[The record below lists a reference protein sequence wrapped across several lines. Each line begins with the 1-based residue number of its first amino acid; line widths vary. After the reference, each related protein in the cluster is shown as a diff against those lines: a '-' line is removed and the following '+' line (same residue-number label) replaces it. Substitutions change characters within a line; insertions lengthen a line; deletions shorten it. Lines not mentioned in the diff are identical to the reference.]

1 MVTSIYRK
9 NGDQYMKLDALPGAK
24 KYTKAHQRKKRWYR
38 VVTCLAAVVV
48 FCTTYAL
55 ILPAITLEKKCE
67 IPEHTHTEACYTKV
81 ATQEKRNLAC
91 GVDADTVI
99 HHHDSSCYDEN
110 GNLWCLLPEVSA
122 HVHGEDCYTVSTIEP
137 PHVHTAECYARE
149 RGELICTES
158 TEPVHLHTEVC
169 YSESRNL
176 TCGQEES
183 SGHSH
188 GEGCYDESGELICT
202 LEESA
207 GHCHDDACY
216 TITRETSCGMAEEP
230 AHQHSD
236 ECYQWTETLICGLSD
251 QPVEMESPE
260 PVLTCGR
267 EEILL
272 HEHTADCYNEN
283 GALTCGKIQVL
294 EHQHTDAC
302 FETVEEPVDTEA
314 LTCTLPEDE
323 NHTHGPLCHGTWE
336 LTCGMEEHV
345 HGENCVVDADAF
357 CDKGAHTHDE
367 TCLDENGNQVC
378 GLEEHTHTLSCYSD
392 PEADVE
398 TREQWE
404 QTFAEVTLT
413 GDWRQDVIA
422 IAATQ
427 LGYEES
433 IQNYIVTEDGEVK
446 GITRYGQW
454 YGDPYGD
461 WSGMFASFCLNY
473 AQIPAS
479 AVPRGEYCQDW
490 ISALSDCGLYRAAGS
505 CSPLRG
511 DIVFLDQDYDGCAEL
526 AGFVSAV
533 SDTGTLT
540 VIEGDYNDAVA
551 QISFRADAA
560 EIIGYGLLA
569 EHTDELS
576 ADTDAVA
583 AGDSIMLMAENSGNS
598 AEPVDV
604 SNYITGATLFYREA
618 AGEEWITV
626 TDGVVIP
633 GDAKLK
639 LTANFANVPLSD
651 LLANG
656 GVLQFELPQLLLDPA
671 KDGDM
676 TDENGEIIG
685 TVSVENG
692 ILTIDFDDEW
702 LQVQNANNVTVISG
716 SFNVSSRVD
725 PAALDDEGKGKLV
738 LGDVTIIAQFEEDIA
753 AKNGTVALTKSVSPK
768 IVESEDGNYAEYT
781 LTVTAGKEGCPQV
794 RVVDHF
800 TANSDFVSYL
810 GVGSEAETLTSTGSP
825 GETIAVGKAHGTVCI
840 DASGDLVWEIGDM
853 TANET
858 RTLRYRV
865 KLGENYTY
873 LQNSEEKLISNEA
886 QAYAAQYPKENS
898 TANLEPKAGLN
909 LKKTAASPVRN
920 EDGSYTIAYTVV
932 AQANKGNLFTL
943 KNVRV
948 DDCLNDPE
956 KPTNEAYLP
965 YMNYV
970 DGSFLYFIGTSASGT
985 GTALTPTMHEDG
997 KGFSAV
1003 LGDLA
1008 PGEAL
1013 TIQYQVHVGLE
1024 ALTAA
1029 GGKELY
1035 INNSVKAFS
1044 DNAKKDDFDYL
1055 ATSQQSKFLQYSH
1068 WAKKLVGEALTED
1081 IDISISGR
1089 VFDATGTEPVEEI
1102 NPPENF
1108 TAPAGSYLYTVL
1120 VNELGDWN
1128 VTSASMT
1135 DKLDGTYMQFVGYV
1149 KVEALDIKNGNSVVD
1164 TLWVKVDGNT
1174 SFNFTMAQLGLT
1186 GNNYSYRLSYYAQP
1200 KTVEGTAAV
1209 IVKNSFTLS
1218 GEIIPGTGDPFTLTG
1233 VTASKDVIL
1242 KGGNTIEAKKL
1253 SWYYEGP
1260 TSSSGNY
1267 SKGTLYWAIKVD
1279 GDSVRA
1285 GTYLQDYLQTGS
1297 DYSYIRAD
1305 SLVGLYTSPLS
1316 ESDLTGFTDLNAALN
1331 SGKLTEVENDF
1342 YSVEYVIGEKTQD
1355 RSSVTIKMEKTLPLD
1370 RKSLYIFIKTA
1381 PAFLPPHPFFGSP
1394 LYYRNYLR
1402 TSDDGQNWTER
1413 GRADDILYEGTN
1425 LWKKVGAVFK
1435 FNGES
1440 IQETTSGSVGTI
1452 LTQELGQPG
1461 MFVSWEITVN
1471 YAGELSGRY
1480 RLEDTIPDGME
1491 LAYLRVLSRGSQ
1503 AQNTTVPR
1511 LTDLGADYTEHM
1523 TTANSVTAY
1532 YYTDGNSLVWDVDNL
1547 VAGRVVNNCAVTFQ
1561 IVCRVTDPAVL
1572 LGGEEKQF
1580 NNQVILYGEDG
1591 RQRDIDSQSVNVSTS
1606 TLKKTVETGARTL
1619 PFTIQ
1624 VNSLGE
1630 DLLAGTDYL
1639 TVVDTLSE
1647 TLQLDPT
1654 SITVTN
1660 TNTGAS
1666 VPYTA
1671 SVEGSTLRITIP
1683 DGVPITISYKARV
1696 QVKPGVKVAIRND
1709 AHWEGYASTSS
1720 GTIIDDDYA
1729 YAAGGTAVGSST
1741 PTVEIIKYDSG
1752 SVTTRLP
1759 GAEFEMA
1766 EGTMD
1771 NGTFTPTEGKTWTG
1785 TTDANGVLAF
1795 GADPLM
1801 AYNTV
1806 YRIVET
1812 KAPDGYVLDAAPHYF
1827 LVAKANAD
1835 GSYPEYP
1842 DGVDVWYE
1850 SDTYEFRMGNGRG
1863 EASVTKCFAGLEG
1876 EASPVSGTYRFGL
1889 YDTPN
1894 PVGDP
1899 MQTVSIS
1906 FADGD
1911 SGSKTAKFT
1920 NLVLGE
1926 TYYLFELDDAGKPI
1940 LNEQVGTVNGNQF
1953 KVSYSDSAMVTI
1965 GTAQSNV
1972 TVTNNISYPVLPETG
1987 GRGIGMFTIGGLTL
2001 MLAAAILL
2009 YTHSKRRKGEST
2021 FS

>member
-1 MVTSIYRK
+1 MQNKLLSQVEKYEENRK
-9 NGDQYMKLDALPGAK
+9 HHKSWLRIVSALA
-24 KYTKAHQRKKRWYR
+24 
-38 VVTCLAAVVV
+38 CVVV
-48 FCTTYAL
+48 FVTTYML
-55 ILPAITLEKKCE
+55 ILPAVTLEQTAYCGCE
-67 IPEHTHTEACYTKV
+67 EH
-81 ATQEKRNLAC
+81 Q
-91 GVDADTVI
+91 
-99 HHHDSSCYDEN
+99 
-110 GNLWCLLPEVSA
+110 
-122 HVHGEDCYTVSTIEP
+122 HG
-137 PHVHTAECYARE
+137 
-149 RGELICTES
+149 
-158 TEPVHLHTEVC
+158 
-169 YSESRNL
+169 
-176 TCGQEES
+176 
-183 SGHSH
+183 
-188 GEGCYDESGELICT
+188 
-202 LEESA
+202 
-207 GHCHDDACY
+207 DACY
-216 TITRETSCGMAEEP
+216 E
-230 AHQHSD
+230 
-236 ECYQWTETLICGLSD
+236 ETLICG
-251 QPVEMESPE
+251 ES
-260 PVLTCGR
+260 
-267 EEILL
+267 
-272 HEHTADCYNEN
+272 EN
-283 GALTCGKIQVL
+283 
-294 EHQHTDAC
+294 
-302 FETVEEPVDTEA
+302 
-314 LTCTLPEDE
+314 
-323 NHTHGPLCHGTWE
+323 
-336 LTCGMEEHV
+336 EHV
-345 HGENCVVDADAF
+345 HTEECY
-357 CDKGAHTHDE
+357 KKT
-367 TCLDENGNQVC
+367 LVC
-378 GLEEHTHTLSCYSD
+378 QLEEHEHSLACYAN
-392 PEADVE
+392 PNADVE
-398 TREQWE
+398 SASVWE
-404 QTFAEVTLT
+404 QSVSGAELT
-413 GDWRQDVIA
+413 GIWADDVLA
-422 IAATQ
+422 VAQTQ

-583 AGDSIMLMAENSGNS
+583 ADDSIMPMAENSGNS
-598 AEPVDV
+598 VEPVDV

-810 GVGSEAETLTSTGSP
+810 GVGSEAETLTSTGCP

-1285 GTYLQDYLQTGS
+1285 GTYMQDYLQTGS

-1331 SGKLTEVENDF
+1331 SGQLTEVENDF
-1342 YSVEYVIGEKTQD
+1342 YSVEYVIGETNQD

-1370 RKSLYIFIKTA
+1370 GKSLYIFIKTA
-1381 PAFLPPHPFFGSP
+1381 PAFLPPHFFGNT
-1394 LYYRNYLR
+1394 LYYYNFLR
-1402 TSDDGQNWTER
+1402 TSDNGQNWTER
-1413 GRADDILYEGTN
+1413 GRANDILYEGTN

-1471 YAGELSGRY
+1471 YAGELSGGY

-1630 DLLAGTDYL
+1630 DLLADTDYL

-1771 NGTFTPTEGKTWTG
+1771 NGTFTPTDGKTWTG

-1940 LNEQVGTVNGNQF
+1940 LNERVGTVNGNQF

>member
-1 MVTSIYRK
+1 
-9 NGDQYMKLDALPGAK
+9 MKQDALQGAE
-24 KYTKAHQRKKRWYR
+24 KYTKAHQRKKRWYQ
-38 VVTCLAAVVV
+38 VVTGLACVVV
-48 FCTTYAL
+48 FCTVYAL
-55 ILPAITLEKKCE
+55 ILPAITMEQTAWCGIE
-67 IPEHTHTEACYTKV
+67 EHQH
-81 ATQEKRNLAC
+81 
-91 GVDADTVI
+91 GD
-99 HHHDSSCYDEN
+99 SCYEMQLVCGYDELSN
-110 GNLWCLLPEVSA
+110 DG
-122 HVHGEDCYTVSTIEP
+122 HIHTDDCY
-137 PHVHTAECYARE
+137 
-149 RGELICTES
+149 GEEQVLIC
-158 TEPVHLHTEVC
+158 
-169 YSESRNL
+169 N
-176 TCGQEES
+176 Q
-183 SGHSH
+183 
-188 GEGCYDESGELICT
+188 
-202 LEESA
+202 EESA
-207 GHCHDDACY
+207 GHIHD
-216 TITRETSCGMAEEP
+216 ESCI
-230 AHQHSD
+230 D
-236 ECYQWTETLICGLSD
+236 TEQQLVCSED
-251 QPVEMESPE
+251 
-260 PVLTCGR
+260 
-267 EEILL
+267 
-272 HEHTADCYNEN
+272 HEHTTDCYETVVSYICGMTEGD
-283 GALTCGKIQVL
+283 GAHLHGP
-294 EHQHTDAC
+294 EC
-302 FETVEEPVDTEA
+302 FETQQVLICDIPEGESSESAGQEA
-314 LTCTLPEDE
+314 
-323 NHTHGPLCHGTWE
+323 
-336 LTCGMEEHV
+336 HV
-345 HGENCVVDADAF
+345 HTDDCYEKVLIC
-357 CDKGAHTHDE
+357 
-367 TCLDENGNQVC
+367 Q
-378 GLEEHTHTLSCYSD
+378 LEEHEHSLACYSN
-392 PEADVE
+392 PEADLESAGLWERSVSGVE
-398 TREQWE
+398 
-404 QTFAEVTLT
+404 LT
-413 GDWRQDVIA
+413 GIWADDIVSIA
-422 IAATQ
+422 QTQ

-433 IQNYIVTEDGEVK
+433 IQNYIVTEDGEMK

-583 AGDSIMLMAENSGNS
+583 ADDSIMPMAENSGNS
-598 AEPVDV
+598 VEPVDV

-618 AGEEWITV
+618 DGEEWITV

-639 LTANFANVPLSD
+639 LTANFANVPLPD

-702 LQVQNANNVTVISG
+702 LQEQNANNVTVISG

-725 PAALDDEGKGKLV
+725 PAALDDEGKGKLM

-956 KPTNEAYLP
+956 KPTNETYLP

-1233 VTASKDVIL
+1233 VTVSKDVIL

-1285 GTYLQDYLQTGS
+1285 GTYMQDYLQTGS
-1297 DYSYIRAD
+1297 DYSFIRAD

-1316 ESDLTGFTDLNAALN
+1316 ESDLTRFTDLNAALN
-1331 SGKLTEVENDF
+1331 SGQLTEVENDF
-1342 YSVEYVIGEKTQD
+1342 YSVEYAIGEKTQD
-1355 RSSVTIKMEKTLPLD
+1355 YSYVTVKMEKTLPLD
-1370 RKSLYIFIKTA
+1370 GKSLYIFIKTA
-1381 PAFLPPHPFFGSP
+1381 PAFLPPHPFFGNP

-1402 TSDDGQNWTER
+1402 TSDDGQNWTKR
-1413 GRADDILYEGTN
+1413 GRAEDILYEGTN

-1440 IQETTSGSVGTI
+1440 IQETTSGNVGTI

-1606 TLKKTVETGARTL
+1606 TLKKTVETGTRTL

-1671 SVEGSTLRITIP
+1671 SIEGSTLRITIP

-1709 AHWEGYASTSS
+1709 AHWGGYASTSS

-1771 NGTFTPTEGKTWTG
+1771 NGTFMPTEGKTWTG

-1835 GSYPEYP
+1835 DSYPEYP

-1850 SDTYEFRMGNGRG
+1850 SDTYEFAWATDGAR
-1863 EASVTKCFAGLEG
+1863 
-1876 EASPVSGTYRFGL
+1876 PVSQSALPDWR
-1889 YDTPN
+1889 
-1894 PVGDP
+1894 
-1899 MQTVSIS
+1899 
-1906 FADGD
+1906 
-1911 SGSKTAKFT
+1911 AKR
-1920 NLVLGE
+1920 
-1926 TYYLFELDDAGKPI
+1926 P
-1940 LNEQVGTVNGNQF
+1940 
-1953 KVSYSDSAMVTI
+1953 
-1965 GTAQSNV
+1965 
-1972 TVTNNISYPVLPETG
+1972 
-1987 GRGIGMFTIGGLTL
+1987 R
-2001 MLAAAILL
+2001 
-2009 YTHSKRRKGEST
+2009 
-2021 FS
+2021 

>member
-1 MVTSIYRK
+1 
-9 NGDQYMKLDALPGAK
+9 MKQDALQGAE
-24 KYTKAHQRKKRWYR
+24 KYTKAHQRRKRWYQ
-38 VVTCLAAVVV
+38 VVTGLACVVV
-48 FCTTYAL
+48 FCTVYAL
-55 ILPAITLEKKCE
+55 ILPAITMEQTAWCGIE
-67 IPEHTHTEACYTKV
+67 EHQHGDSCYEMQLVCGYDELSNDGHIHT
-81 ATQEKRNLAC
+81 
-91 GVDADTVI
+91 DD
-99 HHHDSSCYDEN
+99 CYDE
-110 GNLWCLLPEVSA
+110 EQV
-122 HVHGEDCYTVSTIEP
+122 
-137 PHVHTAECYARE
+137 
-149 RGELICTES
+149 LIC
-158 TEPVHLHTEVC
+158 
-169 YSESRNL
+169 N
-176 TCGQEES
+176 Q
-183 SGHSH
+183 
-188 GEGCYDESGELICT
+188 
-202 LEESA
+202 EESA
-207 GHCHDDACY
+207 GHIHD
-216 TITRETSCGMAEEP
+216 ESCI
-230 AHQHSD
+230 D
-236 ECYQWTETLICGLSD
+236 TEQQLVCSED
-251 QPVEMESPE
+251 
-260 PVLTCGR
+260 
-267 EEILL
+267 
-272 HEHTADCYNEN
+272 HEHTTDCYETVVSYICGMTEGD
-283 GALTCGKIQVL
+283 GAHLHGP
-294 EHQHTDAC
+294 EC
-302 FETVEEPVDTEA
+302 FETQQVLICDIPEGESSESAGQEA
-314 LTCTLPEDE
+314 
-323 NHTHGPLCHGTWE
+323 
-336 LTCGMEEHV
+336 HV
-345 HGENCVVDADAF
+345 HTDDCYEKVLIC
-357 CDKGAHTHDE
+357 
-367 TCLDENGNQVC
+367 Q
-378 GLEEHTHTLSCYSD
+378 LEEHEHSLACYSN
-392 PEADVE
+392 PEADLESAGLWERSVSGVE
-398 TREQWE
+398 
-404 QTFAEVTLT
+404 LT
-413 GDWRQDVIA
+413 GIWADDIVSIA
-422 IAATQ
+422 QTQ

-433 IQNYIVTEDGEVK
+433 IQNYIVTEDGEMK

-576 ADTDAVA
+576 ADTDAMA
-583 AGDSIMLMAENSGNS
+583 ADDSIMPMAENSGNS

-725 PAALDDEGKGKLV
+725 PAALDDDSKGTLV

-768 IVESEDGNYAEYT
+768 IVESEDGDYAEYT
-781 LTVTAGKEGCPQV
+781 LTVTAGEEGCPQV

-810 GVGSEAETLTSTGSP
+810 GVGSEVVTLTSTGSP
-825 GETIAVGKAHGTVCI
+825 GETIAVGKTHGTVRI
-840 DASGDLVWEIGDM
+840 DDSGDLVWEIGDM

-886 QAYAAQYPKENS
+886 QAYAAQYPKEKS

-920 EDGSYTIAYTVV
+920 EDGSYTITYTVV
-932 AQANKGNLFTL
+932 AQANKSNLFTL

-948 DDCLNDPE
+948 EDCLNDPE

-970 DGSFLYFIGTSASGT
+970 DGSFQYFIGTSASGT
-985 GTALTPTMHEDG
+985 ATALTPTMYEDG

-1008 PGEAL
+1008 PGEAR

-1035 INNSVKAFS
+1035 INNSIKAFS

-1081 IDISISGR
+1081 SDISISGR
-1089 VFDATGTEPVEEI
+1089 GFDATGTEPVEEI

-1135 DKLDGTYMQFVGYV
+1135 DKLDSTYMQFVGYV

-1233 VTASKDVIL
+1233 VTVSKDVIL

-1285 GTYLQDYLQTGS
+1285 GTYMQDYLQTGS
-1297 DYSYIRAD
+1297 DYSFIRAD

-1316 ESDLTGFTDLNAALN
+1316 ERDLTGFTDLNAALN
-1331 SGKLTEVENDF
+1331 SGQLTEVENDF

-1370 RKSLYIFIKTA
+1370 GKSLYIFIKTA

-1394 LYYRNYLR
+1394 LYYRNYLK

-1413 GRADDILYEGTN
+1413 GRAEDILYEGTN

-1491 LAYLRVLSRGSQ
+1491 LAYLRVLSRGSR

-1606 TLKKTVETGARTL
+1606 TLKKTVETGTRTL

-1671 SVEGSTLRITIP
+1671 SIEGSTLRITIP

-1709 AHWEGYASTSS
+1709 AHWGGYASTSS

-1771 NGTFTPTEGKTWTG
+1771 NGTFMPTEGKTWTG

-1835 GSYPEYP
+1835 DSYPEYP

-1940 LNEQVGTVNGNQF
+1940 LNERVGTVNGNQF

-1965 GTAQSNV
+1965 DTAQSNV

>member
-67 IPEHTHTEACYTKV
+67 IPEHTHTEACYTK
-81 ATQEKRNLAC
+81 ATTQEKRNLAC

-122 HVHGEDCYTVSTIEP
+122 HVHGEDCYTVPTIEP

-158 TEPVHLHTEVC
+158 TEPVHLHTEEC

-188 GEGCYDESGELICT
+188 GEGCYDESGELICM

-207 GHCHDDACY
+207 GHCHDDTCY

-345 HGENCVVDADAF
+345 HGENCVVDEDAF
-357 CDKGAHTHDE
+357 CGKGAHTHDE

-422 IAATQ
+422 IAETQ

-583 AGDSIMLMAENSGNS
+583 ADDSIMPMAENSGNS
-598 AEPVDV
+598 VEPVDV

-639 LTANFANVPLSD
+639 LTANFANVPLPD

-909 LKKTAASPVRN
+909 LKKTAESPVRN

-1285 GTYLQDYLQTGS
+1285 GTYMQDYLQTGS

-1316 ESDLTGFTDLNAALN
+1316 ESDLTGFTNLNAALN
-1331 SGKLTEVENDF
+1331 SGQLTEVENDF
-1342 YSVEYVIGEKTQD
+1342 YSVEYVIGERTQD
-1355 RSSVTIKMEKTLPLD
+1355 YSYATIKMEKTLPLD
-1370 RKSLYIFIKTA
+1370 GKSLYIFIKTA

-1413 GRADDILYEGTN
+1413 GRAEDILYEGTN

-1471 YAGELSGRY
+1471 YAGELSGGY

-1771 NGTFTPTEGKTWTG
+1771 NGTFTPTDGKTWTG

-1940 LNEQVGTVNGNQF
+1940 LNERVGTVNGNQF

-2009 YTHSKRRKGEST
+2009 YTHSKRRQGEST

>member
-1 MVTSIYRK
+1 
-9 NGDQYMKLDALPGAK
+9 MKLDAQQSAE

-38 VVTCLAAVVV
+38 VVTGLACVVV
-48 FCTTYAL
+48 FCTVYAL
-55 ILPAITLEKKCE
+55 ILPAITLEKGACE
-67 IPEHTHTEACYTKV
+67 IPEHTHTDACYTQV
-81 ATQEKRNLAC
+81 TTREKRNLIC
-91 GVDADTVI
+91 TVNADTVI
-99 HHHDSSCYDEN
+99 HHHDSACYDAEGKLWCPLPEIEPHAHTESCYAVPEADA
-110 GNLWCLLPEVSA
+110 PEVHS
-122 HVHGEDCYTVSTIEP
+122 HTDDCYTM
-137 PHVHTAECYARE
+137 E
-149 RGELICTES
+149 RGELTCTEHVHTDACYRETSTRICGLEESDGHQHGESCQNEAGEIVCGIEASEGHHHDGSCYEAHQERICGVGSDHQHTDQCYEQIKTLNCDLS
-158 TEPVHLHTEVC
+158 TEPV
-169 YSESRNL
+169 
-176 TCGQEES
+176 EEA
-183 SGHSH
+183 
-188 GEGCYDESGELICT
+188 EPAEPELICNK
-202 LEESA
+202 
-207 GHCHDDACY
+207 
-216 TITRETSCGMAEEP
+216 AEV
-230 AHQHSD
+230 
-236 ECYQWTETLICGLSD
+236 I
-251 QPVEMESPE
+251 
-260 PVLTCGR
+260 
-267 EEILL
+267 L
-272 HEHTADCYNEN
+272 HEHTSDCFDGDGN
-283 GALTCGKIQVL
+283 LICGKPQVV
-294 EHQHTDAC
+294 EHQHTEAC
-302 FETVEEPVDTEA
+302 FETVDEPVDTTS
-314 LTCTLPEDE
+314 LNCTLPEDE
-323 NHTHGPLCHGTWE
+323 NHTHGPLCYGTWE
-336 LTCGMEEHV
+336 LTCGMEEHI
-345 HGENCVVDADAF
+345 HGENCVVDEDAF
-357 CDKGAHTHDE
+357 CGKEAHTHDE

-404 QTFAEVTLT
+404 QTFAGVTLT

-422 IAATQ
+422 IAETQ
-427 LGYEES
+427 LGYTES
-433 IQNYIVTEDGEVK
+433 TRNYAVWEDGTTH
-446 GITRYGQW
+446 GYTRYGQW

-583 AGDSIMLMAENSGNS
+583 ADDSIMPMAENSGNS
-598 AEPVDV
+598 AEPVNV

-781 LTVTAGKEGCPQV
+781 LTVTAGKKGCPQV

-956 KPTNEAYLP
+956 KPTNETYLP

-1233 VTASKDVIL
+1233 VTASRDVIL

-1285 GTYLQDYLQTGS
+1285 GTYIQDYLQPGTA
-1297 DYSYIRAD
+1297 YSYIRAD

-1331 SGKLTEVENDF
+1331 SGQLTEVENDF
-1342 YSVEYVIGEKTQD
+1342 YSVEYVIGETNQD

-1370 RKSLYIFIKTA
+1370 GKSLYIFIKTA
-1381 PAFLPPHPFFGSP
+1381 PAFLPPHFFGNT
-1394 LYYRNYLR
+1394 LYYYNFLR
-1402 TSDDGQNWTER
+1402 TSDNGQNWTER
-1413 GRADDILYEGTN
+1413 GRANDVLYEGTN

-1452 LTQELGQPG
+1452 LTQALGQPG

-1741 PTVEIIKYDSG
+1741 PNVEIIKYDSG

-1785 TTDANGVLAF
+1785 TTDANGVLTF

-1940 LNEQVGTVNGNQF
+1940 LNERVGTVNGNQF

-2009 YTHSKRRKGEST
+2009 YTHSKRRKREST

>member
-81 ATQEKRNLAC
+81 TTQEKRNLAC

-110 GNLWCLLPEVSA
+110 GNLWCLLLEVSA

-158 TEPVHLHTEVC
+158 TEPVHLHTEEC

-207 GHCHDDACY
+207 GHCHDDTCY

-345 HGENCVVDADAF
+345 HGENCVVDEDAF
-357 CDKGAHTHDE
+357 CGKGAHTHDE

-422 IAATQ
+422 IAETQ

-511 DIVFLDQDYDGCAEL
+511 DIVFLDQDYDGCAEH

-569 EHTDELS
+569 EHTDEIS

-583 AGDSIMLMAENSGNS
+583 ADDSIMPMAENSGNS

-956 KPTNEAYLP
+956 KPTNETYLP

-1285 GTYLQDYLQTGS
+1285 GTYMQDYLRTGS
-1297 DYSYIRAD
+1297 DYSFIRAD

-1331 SGKLTEVENDF
+1331 SGQLTEVENDF
-1342 YSVEYVIGEKTQD
+1342 YSVEYVIGETNQD

-1370 RKSLYIFIKTA
+1370 GKSLYIFIKTA

-1413 GRADDILYEGTN
+1413 GRAEDILYEGTN

-1452 LTQELGQPG
+1452 MTQELGQPG

-1471 YAGELSGRY
+1471 YTGELSGRY

-1835 GSYPEYP
+1835 DSYPEYP

-2009 YTHSKRRKGEST
+2009 YTHSKRRQGEST

>member
-1 MVTSIYRK
+1 
-9 NGDQYMKLDALPGAK
+9 MKLDALPGAK

-122 HVHGEDCYTVSTIEP
+122 HIHGEDCYTVPTIEP

-183 SGHSH
+183 RGHSH

-345 HGENCVVDADAF
+345 HGENCVVDEDAF
-357 CDKGAHTHDE
+357 CGKGAHTHDE

-526 AGFVSAV
+526 AGFVSTV

-794 RVVDHF
+794 RVVDRF

-825 GETIAVGKAHGTVCI
+825 GETIAIGKAHGTVCI

-1331 SGKLTEVENDF
+1331 SGQLTEVENDF

-1381 PAFLPPHPFFGSP
+1381 PAFLPPREWFGST
-1394 LYYRNYLR
+1394 YYTLHYHNFLR

-1532 YYTDGNSLVWDVDNL
+1532 YYTDGNSLVWDVNNL

-1771 NGTFTPTEGKTWTG
+1771 NGTFTPTDGKTWTG

-1940 LNEQVGTVNGNQF
+1940 LNERVGTVNGNQF

-2009 YTHSKRRKGEST
+2009 YTHSKRGQGEST

>member
-1 MVTSIYRK
+1 
-9 NGDQYMKLDALPGAK
+9 MKQDALQGAE
-24 KYTKAHQRKKRWYR
+24 KYTKAHQRRKRWYQ
-38 VVTCLAAVVV
+38 VVTGLACVVV
-48 FCTTYAL
+48 FCTVYAL
-55 ILPAITLEKKCE
+55 ILPAITMEQTAWCGIE
-67 IPEHTHTEACYTKV
+67 EHQHGDSCYEMQLVCGYDELSNDGHIHT
-81 ATQEKRNLAC
+81 
-91 GVDADTVI
+91 DD
-99 HHHDSSCYDEN
+99 CYDE
-110 GNLWCLLPEVSA
+110 EQV
-122 HVHGEDCYTVSTIEP
+122 
-137 PHVHTAECYARE
+137 
-149 RGELICTES
+149 LIC
-158 TEPVHLHTEVC
+158 
-169 YSESRNL
+169 N
-176 TCGQEES
+176 Q
-183 SGHSH
+183 
-188 GEGCYDESGELICT
+188 
-202 LEESA
+202 EESA
-207 GHCHDDACY
+207 GHIHD
-216 TITRETSCGMAEEP
+216 ESCI
-230 AHQHSD
+230 D
-236 ECYQWTETLICGLSD
+236 TEQQLVCSED
-251 QPVEMESPE
+251 
-260 PVLTCGR
+260 
-267 EEILL
+267 
-272 HEHTADCYNEN
+272 HEHTTDCYETVVSYICGMTEGD
-283 GALTCGKIQVL
+283 GAHLHGP
-294 EHQHTDAC
+294 EC
-302 FETVEEPVDTEA
+302 FETQQVLICDIPEGESSESAGQEA
-314 LTCTLPEDE
+314 
-323 NHTHGPLCHGTWE
+323 
-336 LTCGMEEHV
+336 HV
-345 HGENCVVDADAF
+345 HTDDCYEKVLIC
-357 CDKGAHTHDE
+357 
-367 TCLDENGNQVC
+367 Q
-378 GLEEHTHTLSCYSD
+378 LEEHEHSLACYSN
-392 PEADVE
+392 PEADLESAGLWERSVSGVE
-398 TREQWE
+398 
-404 QTFAEVTLT
+404 LT
-413 GDWRQDVIA
+413 GIWADDIVSIA
-422 IAATQ
+422 QTQ

-433 IQNYIVTEDGEVK
+433 IQNYIVTEDGEMK

-576 ADTDAVA
+576 ADTDAMA
-583 AGDSIMLMAENSGNS
+583 ADDSIMPMAENSGNS

-702 LQVQNANNVTVISG
+702 LQVQNAKNVTVISG

-725 PAALDDEGKGKLV
+725 PAALDDKGKGKLV

-825 GETIAVGKAHGTVCI
+825 GETIAVGKAHGTVRI
-840 DASGDLVWEIGDM
+840 DDSGDLVWEIGDM

-886 QAYAAQYPKENS
+886 QAYAAQYPKEKS

-920 EDGSYTIAYTVV
+920 EDGSYTITYTVV
-932 AQANKGNLFTL
+932 AQANKSNLFTL

-948 DDCLNDPE
+948 EDCLNDPE

-970 DGSFLYFIGTSASGT
+970 DGSFQYFIGTSASGT

-1120 VNELGDWN
+1120 VNELGDWD

-1135 DKLDGTYMQFVGYV
+1135 DRIDGTYMQFVGYV
-1149 KVEALDIKNGNSVVD
+1149 KVEALDTENGNSVVD

-1233 VTASKDVIL
+1233 VTASRDVIL

-1260 TSSSGNY
+1260 TSSSGSY
-1267 SKGTLYWAIKVD
+1267 SKGTIYWAIKVD

-1285 GTYLQDYLQTGS
+1285 GTYMQDYLRTGS
-1297 DYSYIRAD
+1297 DYSFIRAD

-1331 SGKLTEVENDF
+1331 SGQLTEVENDF
-1342 YSVEYVIGEKTQD
+1342 YSVEYVIGERTQD
-1355 RSSVTIKMEKTLPLD
+1355 TSSVTIKMEKTLPLD
-1370 RKSLYIFIKTA
+1370 GESLYIIIKTA
-1381 PAFLPPHPFFGSP
+1381 PAFLPPHPWFGSP
-1394 LYYRNYLR
+1394 LYYYNYLR
-1402 TSDDGQNWTER
+1402 TSDDGQNWNER
-1413 GRADDILYEGTN
+1413 GRAQDILYEGTN

-1491 LAYLRVLSRGSQ
+1491 LAYLRVLSRGSR

-1547 VAGRVVNNCAVTFQ
+1547 VAGRVANNCAVTFQ

-1606 TLKKTVETGARTL
+1606 PLKKTVETGARTL

-1654 SITVTN
+1654 SIAVTN

-1926 TYYLFELDDAGKPI
+1926 TYYLFELDDAGKSI
-1940 LNEQVGTVNGNQF
+1940 LNERVGTVNGNQF

-2009 YTHSKRRKGEST
+2009 YTHSKRRKGESP

>member
-1 MVTSIYRK
+1 M
-9 NGDQYMKLDALPGAK
+9 
-24 KYTKAHQRKKRWYR
+24 
-38 VVTCLAAVVV
+38 
-48 FCTTYAL
+48 
-55 ILPAITLEKKCE
+55 
-67 IPEHTHTEACYTKV
+67 
-81 ATQEKRNLAC
+81 
-91 GVDADTVI
+91 
-99 HHHDSSCYDEN
+99 
-110 GNLWCLLPEVSA
+110 
-122 HVHGEDCYTVSTIEP
+122 
-137 PHVHTAECYARE
+137 
-149 RGELICTES
+149 
-158 TEPVHLHTEVC
+158 
-169 YSESRNL
+169 
-176 TCGQEES
+176 
-183 SGHSH
+183 
-188 GEGCYDESGELICT
+188 
-202 LEESA
+202 ESA
-207 GHCHDDACY
+207 GLWE
-216 TITRETSCGMAEEP
+216 RSVSG
-230 AHQHSD
+230 
-236 ECYQWTETLICGLSD
+236 
-251 QPVEMESPE
+251 V
-260 PVLTCGR
+260 
-267 EEILL
+267 
-272 HEHTADCYNEN
+272 
-283 GALTCGKIQVL
+283 
-294 EHQHTDAC
+294 
-302 FETVEEPVDTEA
+302 
-314 LTCTLPEDE
+314 
-323 NHTHGPLCHGTWE
+323 E
-336 LTCGMEEHV
+336 LTGIW
-345 HGENCVVDADAF
+345 AD
-357 CDKGAHTHDE
+357 DI
-367 TCLDENGNQVC
+367 V
-378 GLEEHTHTLSCYSD
+378 S
-392 PEADVE
+392 
-398 TREQWE
+398 
-404 QTFAEVTLT
+404 
-413 GDWRQDVIA
+413 IA
-422 IAATQ
+422 QTQ

-583 AGDSIMLMAENSGNS
+583 ADDSIMPMAENSGNS

-956 KPTNEAYLP
+956 KPTNETYLP

-1233 VTASKDVIL
+1233 VTASRDVIL

-1285 GTYLQDYLQTGS
+1285 GTYIQDYLQPGTA
-1297 DYSYIRAD
+1297 YSYIRAD

-1331 SGKLTEVENDF
+1331 SGQLTEVENDF
-1342 YSVEYVIGEKTQD
+1342 YSVEYVIGETNQD

-1370 RKSLYIFIKTA
+1370 GKSLYIFIKTA
-1381 PAFLPPHPFFGSP
+1381 PAFLPPHFFGNT
-1394 LYYRNYLR
+1394 LYYYNFLR
-1402 TSDDGQNWTER
+1402 TSDNGQNWTER
-1413 GRADDILYEGTN
+1413 GRANDVLYEGTN

-1452 LTQELGQPG
+1452 LTQALGQPG

-1606 TLKKTVETGARTL
+1606 TLKKTVETGTRTL

-1785 TTDANGVLAF
+1785 TTDANGVLTF

-1940 LNEQVGTVNGNQF
+1940 LNERVGTVNGNQF

-1965 GTAQSNV
+1965 DTAQSNV

-2009 YTHSKRRKGEST
+2009 YTHSKRRKREST

>member
-1 MVTSIYRK
+1 
-9 NGDQYMKLDALPGAK
+9 MKQDALQGAE
-24 KYTKAHQRKKRWYR
+24 KYTKAHQRKKRWYQ
-38 VVTCLAAVVV
+38 VVTGLACVVV
-48 FCTTYAL
+48 FCTVYAL
-55 ILPAITLEKKCE
+55 ILPAITMEQTAWCGIE
-67 IPEHTHTEACYTKV
+67 EHQH
-81 ATQEKRNLAC
+81 
-91 GVDADTVI
+91 GD
-99 HHHDSSCYDEN
+99 SCYEMQLVCGYDELSN
-110 GNLWCLLPEVSA
+110 DG
-122 HVHGEDCYTVSTIEP
+122 HIHTDDCY
-137 PHVHTAECYARE
+137 
-149 RGELICTES
+149 GEEQVLIC
-158 TEPVHLHTEVC
+158 
-169 YSESRNL
+169 N
-176 TCGQEES
+176 Q
-183 SGHSH
+183 
-188 GEGCYDESGELICT
+188 
-202 LEESA
+202 EESA
-207 GHCHDDACY
+207 GHIHD
-216 TITRETSCGMAEEP
+216 ESCI
-230 AHQHSD
+230 D
-236 ECYQWTETLICGLSD
+236 TEQQLVCSED
-251 QPVEMESPE
+251 
-260 PVLTCGR
+260 
-267 EEILL
+267 
-272 HEHTADCYNEN
+272 HEHTTDCYETVVSYICGMTEGD
-283 GALTCGKIQVL
+283 GAHLHGP
-294 EHQHTDAC
+294 EC
-302 FETVEEPVDTEA
+302 FETQQVLICDIPEGESSESAGQEA
-314 LTCTLPEDE
+314 
-323 NHTHGPLCHGTWE
+323 
-336 LTCGMEEHV
+336 HV
-345 HGENCVVDADAF
+345 HTDDCYEKVLIC
-357 CDKGAHTHDE
+357 
-367 TCLDENGNQVC
+367 Q
-378 GLEEHTHTLSCYSD
+378 LEEHEHSLACYSN
-392 PEADVE
+392 PEADLESAGLWERSVSGVE
-398 TREQWE
+398 
-404 QTFAEVTLT
+404 LT
-413 GDWRQDVIA
+413 GIWADDIVSIA
-422 IAATQ
+422 QTQ

-433 IQNYIVTEDGEVK
+433 IQNYIVTEDGEMK

-583 AGDSIMLMAENSGNS
+583 ADDSIMPMAENSGNS
-598 AEPVDV
+598 VEPVDV

-618 AGEEWITV
+618 DGEEWITV

-639 LTANFANVPLSD
+639 LTANFANVPLPD

-702 LQVQNANNVTVISG
+702 LQEQNANNVTVISG

-725 PAALDDEGKGKLV
+725 PAALDDEGKGKLM

-956 KPTNEAYLP
+956 KPTNETYLP

-1233 VTASKDVIL
+1233 VTVSKDVIL

-1285 GTYLQDYLQTGS
+1285 GTYMQDYLQTGS
-1297 DYSYIRAD
+1297 DYSFIRAD

-1316 ESDLTGFTDLNAALN
+1316 ESDLTRFTDLNAALN
-1331 SGKLTEVENDF
+1331 SGQLTEVENDF
-1342 YSVEYVIGEKTQD
+1342 YSVEYAIGEKTQD
-1355 RSSVTIKMEKTLPLD
+1355 YSYVTVKMEKTLPLD
-1370 RKSLYIFIKTA
+1370 GKSLYIFIKTA
-1381 PAFLPPHPFFGSP
+1381 PAFLPPHPFFGNP

-1402 TSDDGQNWTER
+1402 TSDDGQNWTKR
-1413 GRADDILYEGTN
+1413 GRAEDILYEGTN

-1440 IQETTSGSVGTI
+1440 IQETTSGNVGTI

-1606 TLKKTVETGARTL
+1606 TLKKTVETGTRTL

-1671 SVEGSTLRITIP
+1671 SIEGSTLRITIP

-1709 AHWEGYASTSS
+1709 AHWGGYASTSS

-1771 NGTFTPTEGKTWTG
+1771 NGTFMPTEGKTWTG

-1835 GSYPEYP
+1835 DSYPEYP

-1940 LNEQVGTVNGNQF
+1940 LNERVGTVNGNQF

-1965 GTAQSNV
+1965 DTAQSNV

>member
-1 MVTSIYRK
+1 
-9 NGDQYMKLDALPGAK
+9 MKQDALQGAE
-24 KYTKAHQRKKRWYR
+24 KYTKAHQRRKRWYQ
-38 VVTCLAAVVV
+38 VVTGLACVVV
-48 FCTTYAL
+48 FCTVYAL
-55 ILPAITLEKKCE
+55 ILPAITMEQTAWCGIE
-67 IPEHTHTEACYTKV
+67 EHQHGDSCYEMQLVCGYDELSNDGHIHT
-81 ATQEKRNLAC
+81 
-91 GVDADTVI
+91 DD
-99 HHHDSSCYDEN
+99 CYDE
-110 GNLWCLLPEVSA
+110 EQV
-122 HVHGEDCYTVSTIEP
+122 
-137 PHVHTAECYARE
+137 
-149 RGELICTES
+149 LIC
-158 TEPVHLHTEVC
+158 
-169 YSESRNL
+169 N
-176 TCGQEES
+176 Q
-183 SGHSH
+183 
-188 GEGCYDESGELICT
+188 
-202 LEESA
+202 EESA
-207 GHCHDDACY
+207 GHIHD
-216 TITRETSCGMAEEP
+216 ESCI
-230 AHQHSD
+230 D
-236 ECYQWTETLICGLSD
+236 TEQQLVCSED
-251 QPVEMESPE
+251 
-260 PVLTCGR
+260 
-267 EEILL
+267 
-272 HEHTADCYNEN
+272 HEHTTDCYETVVSYICGMTEGD
-283 GALTCGKIQVL
+283 GAHLHGP
-294 EHQHTDAC
+294 EC
-302 FETVEEPVDTEA
+302 FETQQVLICDIPEGESSESAGQEA
-314 LTCTLPEDE
+314 
-323 NHTHGPLCHGTWE
+323 
-336 LTCGMEEHV
+336 HV
-345 HGENCVVDADAF
+345 HTDDCYEKVLIC
-357 CDKGAHTHDE
+357 
-367 TCLDENGNQVC
+367 Q
-378 GLEEHTHTLSCYSD
+378 LEEHEHSLACYSN
-392 PEADVE
+392 PEADLESAGLWERSVSGVE
-398 TREQWE
+398 
-404 QTFAEVTLT
+404 LT
-413 GDWRQDVIA
+413 GIWADDIVSIA
-422 IAATQ
+422 QTQ

-433 IQNYIVTEDGEVK
+433 IQNYIVTEDGEMK

-576 ADTDAVA
+576 ADTDAMA
-583 AGDSIMLMAENSGNS
+583 ADDSIMPMAENSGNS

-1233 VTASKDVIL
+1233 VTVSKDVIL
-1242 KGGNTIEAKKL
+1242 KGGNTIEAKKI

-1285 GTYLQDYLQTGS
+1285 GTYMQDYLRTGS
-1297 DYSYIRAD
+1297 DYSFIRAD

-1331 SGKLTEVENDF
+1331 SGQLTEVENDF
-1342 YSVEYVIGEKTQD
+1342 YSVEYAIGEKTQD
-1355 RSSVTIKMEKTLPLD
+1355 YSYVTVKMEKTLPLD
-1370 RKSLYIFIKTA
+1370 GKSLYIFIKTA
-1381 PAFLPPHPFFGSP
+1381 PAFLPPHPFFGNP

-1402 TSDDGQNWTER
+1402 TSDDGQNWTKR
-1413 GRADDILYEGTN
+1413 GRAEDILYEGTN

-1606 TLKKTVETGARTL
+1606 TLKKTVETGTRTL

-1940 LNEQVGTVNGNQF
+1940 LNERVGTVNGNQF

>member
-1 MVTSIYRK
+1 MQKTIQSEADVF
-9 NGDQYMKLDALPGAK
+9 LV
-24 KYTKAHQRKKRWYR
+24 KKRRRRLWTK
-38 VVTCLAAVVV
+38 VVSVLGCVVV
-48 FCTTYAL
+48 FVTTYML
-55 ILPAITLEKKCE
+55 ILPAITMEQTAWCGIE
-67 IPEHTHTEACYTKV
+67 EHQHGDSCYEMQLVCGYDELSNDGHIHT
-81 ATQEKRNLAC
+81 
-91 GVDADTVI
+91 DD
-99 HHHDSSCYDEN
+99 CYDE
-110 GNLWCLLPEVSA
+110 EQV
-122 HVHGEDCYTVSTIEP
+122 
-137 PHVHTAECYARE
+137 
-149 RGELICTES
+149 LIC
-158 TEPVHLHTEVC
+158 
-169 YSESRNL
+169 N
-176 TCGQEES
+176 QEES
-183 SGHSH
+183 PGHVH
-188 GEGCYDESGELICT
+188 DESCVETEQRLVCSEEHEHTTDCYETVVSYICGLAESEGAHLHGPECFETQQVLICDIPKGESSEPAGQNAHAHT
-202 LEESA
+202 DDCYEKVLICQLEEHEHSLACYSNPEADLESA
-207 GHCHDDACY
+207 GLWE
-216 TITRETSCGMAEEP
+216 RSVSG
-230 AHQHSD
+230 
-236 ECYQWTETLICGLSD
+236 
-251 QPVEMESPE
+251 V
-260 PVLTCGR
+260 
-267 EEILL
+267 
-272 HEHTADCYNEN
+272 
-283 GALTCGKIQVL
+283 
-294 EHQHTDAC
+294 
-302 FETVEEPVDTEA
+302 
-314 LTCTLPEDE
+314 
-323 NHTHGPLCHGTWE
+323 E
-336 LTCGMEEHV
+336 LTGIW
-345 HGENCVVDADAF
+345 AD
-357 CDKGAHTHDE
+357 DI
-367 TCLDENGNQVC
+367 V
-378 GLEEHTHTLSCYSD
+378 S
-392 PEADVE
+392 
-398 TREQWE
+398 
-404 QTFAEVTLT
+404 
-413 GDWRQDVIA
+413 IA
-422 IAATQ
+422 QTQ

-583 AGDSIMLMAENSGNS
+583 ADDSIMPMAENSGNS

-633 GDAKLK
+633 GDARLK

-1081 IDISISGR
+1081 IAISISGR

-1285 GTYLQDYLQTGS
+1285 GTYIQDYLLPGRH
-1297 DYSYIRAD
+1297 YSYIRAD
-1305 SLVGLYTSPLS
+1305 SLVGLYTSSLS

-1331 SGKLTEVENDF
+1331 SGRLTEVENDF
-1342 YSVEYVIGEKTQD
+1342 YSVEYVIGETNQD

-1370 RKSLYIFIKTA
+1370 GKSLNGKSLYIFIKTA
-1381 PAFLPPHPFFGSP
+1381 PAFLPPHYFGNT
-1394 LYYRNYLR
+1394 LYYYNYLR

-1413 GRADDILYEGTN
+1413 GNPYDILYEGTN

-1491 LAYLRVLSRGSQ
+1491 LAYLRVLSRGSQAQ

>member
-1 MVTSIYRK
+1 
-9 NGDQYMKLDALPGAK
+9 MKQDALQGAE
-24 KYTKAHQRKKRWYR
+24 KYTKAHQRKKRWYQ
-38 VVTCLAAVVV
+38 VVTGLACVVV
-48 FCTTYAL
+48 FCTVYAL
-55 ILPAITLEKKCE
+55 ILPAITMEQTAWCGIE
-67 IPEHTHTEACYTKV
+67 EHQH
-81 ATQEKRNLAC
+81 
-91 GVDADTVI
+91 GD
-99 HHHDSSCYDEN
+99 SCYEIQLVCGYDELSN
-110 GNLWCLLPEVSA
+110 GG
-122 HVHGEDCYTVSTIEP
+122 HIHTDDCYNEEQV
-137 PHVHTAECYARE
+137 
-149 RGELICTES
+149 LIC
-158 TEPVHLHTEVC
+158 
-169 YSESRNL
+169 N
-176 TCGQEES
+176 Q
-183 SGHSH
+183 
-188 GEGCYDESGELICT
+188 
-202 LEESA
+202 EESA
-207 GHCHDDACY
+207 GHVHDESCVETEQRLVCSEEHEHTTDCY
-216 TITRETSCGMAEEP
+216 ETVVS
-230 AHQHSD
+230 
-236 ECYQWTETLICGLSD
+236 YICGLA
-251 QPVEMESPE
+251 ESEGAHLHGPE
-260 PVLTCGR
+260 
-267 EEILL
+267 
-272 HEHTADCYNEN
+272 
-283 GALTCGKIQVL
+283 
-294 EHQHTDAC
+294 C
-302 FETVEEPVDTEA
+302 FETQQVLICDIPEGESSESAGQEA
-314 LTCTLPEDE
+314 
-323 NHTHGPLCHGTWE
+323 
-336 LTCGMEEHV
+336 HV
-345 HGENCVVDADAF
+345 HTDDCYERVLIC
-357 CDKGAHTHDE
+357 
-367 TCLDENGNQVC
+367 Q
-378 GLEEHTHTLSCYSD
+378 LEEHEHSLACYSN
-392 PEADVE
+392 PEADLESAGLWERSVSGVE
-398 TREQWE
+398 
-404 QTFAEVTLT
+404 LT
-413 GDWRQDVIA
+413 GIWADDIVSIA
-422 IAATQ
+422 QTQ

-576 ADTDAVA
+576 ADTDAMA
-583 AGDSIMLMAENSGNS
+583 ADDSIMPMAENSGNS

-1285 GTYLQDYLQTGS
+1285 GTYMQDYLRTGS
-1297 DYSYIRAD
+1297 DYSFIRED

-1316 ESDLTGFTDLNAALN
+1316 ESDLTGFTNLNAALN
-1331 SGKLTEVENDF
+1331 SGQLTEVENDF
-1342 YSVEYVIGEKTQD
+1342 YSVEYVIGERTQD
-1355 RSSVTIKMEKTLPLD
+1355 YSYVTIKMEKTLPLD
-1370 RKSLYIFIKTA
+1370 GKSLYIFIKTA

-1394 LYYRNYLR
+1394 LYYRNFLR

-1413 GRADDILYEGTN
+1413 GRAEDILYEGTN

-1940 LNEQVGTVNGNQF
+1940 LNERVGTVNGNQF

>member
-1 MVTSIYRK
+1 
-9 NGDQYMKLDALPGAK
+9 MKQDALQGAE
-24 KYTKAHQRKKRWYR
+24 KYTKAHQRRKRWYQ
-38 VVTCLAAVVV
+38 VVTGLACVVV
-48 FCTTYAL
+48 FCTVYAL
-55 ILPAITLEKKCE
+55 ILPAITMEQTAWCGIE
-67 IPEHTHTEACYTKV
+67 EHQHGDSCYEMQLVCGYDELSNDGHIHT
-81 ATQEKRNLAC
+81 
-91 GVDADTVI
+91 DD
-99 HHHDSSCYDEN
+99 CYDE
-110 GNLWCLLPEVSA
+110 EQV
-122 HVHGEDCYTVSTIEP
+122 
-137 PHVHTAECYARE
+137 
-149 RGELICTES
+149 LIC
-158 TEPVHLHTEVC
+158 
-169 YSESRNL
+169 N
-176 TCGQEES
+176 Q
-183 SGHSH
+183 
-188 GEGCYDESGELICT
+188 
-202 LEESA
+202 EESA
-207 GHCHDDACY
+207 GHIHD
-216 TITRETSCGMAEEP
+216 ESCI
-230 AHQHSD
+230 D
-236 ECYQWTETLICGLSD
+236 TEQQLVCSED
-251 QPVEMESPE
+251 
-260 PVLTCGR
+260 
-267 EEILL
+267 
-272 HEHTADCYNEN
+272 HEHTTDCYETVVSYICGMTEGD
-283 GALTCGKIQVL
+283 GAHLHGP
-294 EHQHTDAC
+294 EC
-302 FETVEEPVDTEA
+302 FETQQVLICDIPEGESSESAGQEA
-314 LTCTLPEDE
+314 
-323 NHTHGPLCHGTWE
+323 
-336 LTCGMEEHV
+336 HV
-345 HGENCVVDADAF
+345 HTDDCYEKVLIC
-357 CDKGAHTHDE
+357 
-367 TCLDENGNQVC
+367 Q
-378 GLEEHTHTLSCYSD
+378 LEEHEHSLACYSN
-392 PEADVE
+392 PEADLESAGLWERSVSGVE
-398 TREQWE
+398 
-404 QTFAEVTLT
+404 LT
-413 GDWRQDVIA
+413 GIWADDIVSIA
-422 IAATQ
+422 QTQ

-433 IQNYIVTEDGEVK
+433 IQNYIVTEDGEMK

-533 SDTGTLT
+533 SDTGMLT

-576 ADTDAVA
+576 ADTDAMA
-583 AGDSIMLMAENSGNS
+583 ADDSIMPMAENSGNS

-781 LTVTAGKEGCPQV
+781 LTVTAGKKGCPQV

-1285 GTYLQDYLQTGS
+1285 GTYMQDYLQTGS
-1297 DYSYIRAD
+1297 DYSFIRAD

-1331 SGKLTEVENDF
+1331 SGQLTEVENDF
-1342 YSVEYVIGEKTQD
+1342 YSVEYAIGEKTQD
-1355 RSSVTIKMEKTLPLD
+1355 YSYVTVKMEKTLPLD
-1370 RKSLYIFIKTA
+1370 GKSLYIFIKTA
-1381 PAFLPPHPFFGSP
+1381 PAFLPPHPFFGNP

-1402 TSDDGQNWTER
+1402 TSDDGQNWTKR
-1413 GRADDILYEGTN
+1413 GRAEDILYEGTN

-1491 LAYLRVLSRGSQ
+1491 LAYLRVLSRGSR

-1630 DLLAGTDYL
+1630 DLLADTDYL

-1671 SVEGSTLRITIP
+1671 SVEGSTLHITIP

-1771 NGTFTPTEGKTWTG
+1771 NGTFTPTDGKTWTG
-1785 TTDANGVLAF
+1785 TTDVNGVLAF

-2009 YTHSKRRKGEST
+2009 YTHSKRRQGEST

>member
-1 MVTSIYRK
+1 
-9 NGDQYMKLDALPGAK
+9 MKLDAQQSAE

-38 VVTCLAAVVV
+38 VITGMACVVV
-48 FCTTYAL
+48 FCTVYAL
-55 ILPAITLEKKCE
+55 ILPAITLEKGACE
-67 IPEHTHTEACYTKV
+67 IPEHTHTDACYTQV
-81 ATQEKRNLAC
+81 TTREKRNLIC
-91 GVDADTVI
+91 TVNADTVI
-99 HHHDSSCYDEN
+99 HHHDSACYDAEGKLWCPLPEIEPHAHTESCYAVPEADA
-110 GNLWCLLPEVSA
+110 PEVHS
-122 HVHGEDCYTVSTIEP
+122 HTDDCYTM
-137 PHVHTAECYARE
+137 E
-149 RGELICTES
+149 RGELTCTEHVHTDACYRETSTRICGLEESDGHQHGESCQNEAGEIVCGIEASEGHHHDGSCYEAHQERICGVGSDHQHTDQCYEQIKTLNCDLS
-158 TEPVHLHTEVC
+158 TEPV
-169 YSESRNL
+169 
-176 TCGQEES
+176 EEA
-183 SGHSH
+183 
-188 GEGCYDESGELICT
+188 EPAEPELIC
-202 LEESA
+202 
-207 GHCHDDACY
+207 DK
-216 TITRETSCGMAEEP
+216 
-230 AHQHSD
+230 
-236 ECYQWTETLICGLSD
+236 TEVI
-251 QPVEMESPE
+251 
-260 PVLTCGR
+260 
-267 EEILL
+267 L
-272 HEHTADCYNEN
+272 HEHTSDCFDDGNRI
-283 GALTCGKIQVL
+283 CGKIQVL
-294 EHQHTDAC
+294 EHQHTEAC
-302 FETVEEPVDTEA
+302 FETVDEPVDTTS
-314 LTCTLPEDE
+314 LNCTLPEDE
-323 NHTHGPLCHGTWE
+323 NHTHGPLCYGTWE
-336 LTCGMEEHV
+336 LTCGMEEHI
-345 HGENCVVDADAF
+345 HGENCVVDEDAF
-357 CDKGAHTHDE
+357 CGKEAHTHDE

-404 QTFAEVTLT
+404 QTFAGVTLT

-422 IAATQ
+422 IAETQ
-427 LGYEES
+427 LGYTES
-433 IQNYIVTEDGEVK
+433 TRNYAVWEDGTTH
-446 GITRYGQW
+446 GYTRYGQW

-583 AGDSIMLMAENSGNS
+583 ADDSIMPMAENSGNS
-598 AEPVDV
+598 AEPVNV

-781 LTVTAGKEGCPQV
+781 LTVTAGKKGCPQV

-800 TANSDFVSYL
+800 TANSAFVSYL

-956 KPTNEAYLP
+956 KPTNETYLP

-1233 VTASKDVIL
+1233 VTASRDVIL

-1285 GTYLQDYLQTGS
+1285 GTYIQDYLQPGTA
-1297 DYSYIRAD
+1297 YSYIRAD

-1331 SGKLTEVENDF
+1331 SGQLTEVENDF
-1342 YSVEYVIGEKTQD
+1342 YSVEYVIGETNQD

-1370 RKSLYIFIKTA
+1370 GKSLYIFIKTA
-1381 PAFLPPHPFFGSP
+1381 PAFLPPHFFGNT
-1394 LYYRNYLR
+1394 LYYYNFLR
-1402 TSDDGQNWTER
+1402 TSDNGQNWTER
-1413 GRADDILYEGTN
+1413 GRANDVLYEGTN

-1452 LTQELGQPG
+1452 LTQALGQPG

-1741 PTVEIIKYDSG
+1741 PNVEIIKYDSG

-1785 TTDANGVLAF
+1785 TTDANGVLTF

-1911 SGSKTAKFT
+1911 SSSKTAKFT

-1940 LNEQVGTVNGNQF
+1940 LNERVGTVNGNQF

-2009 YTHSKRRKGEST
+2009 YTHSKRRKREST

>member
-1 MVTSIYRK
+1 
-9 NGDQYMKLDALPGAK
+9 MKQDALQGAE
-24 KYTKAHQRKKRWYR
+24 KYTKAHQRRKRWYQ
-38 VVTCLAAVVV
+38 VVTGLACVVV
-48 FCTTYAL
+48 FCTVYAL
-55 ILPAITLEKKCE
+55 ILPAITMEQTAWCGIE
-67 IPEHTHTEACYTKV
+67 EHQHGDSCYEMQLVCGYDELSNDGHIHT
-81 ATQEKRNLAC
+81 
-91 GVDADTVI
+91 DD
-99 HHHDSSCYDEN
+99 CYDE
-110 GNLWCLLPEVSA
+110 EQV
-122 HVHGEDCYTVSTIEP
+122 
-137 PHVHTAECYARE
+137 
-149 RGELICTES
+149 LIC
-158 TEPVHLHTEVC
+158 
-169 YSESRNL
+169 N
-176 TCGQEES
+176 Q
-183 SGHSH
+183 
-188 GEGCYDESGELICT
+188 
-202 LEESA
+202 EESA
-207 GHCHDDACY
+207 GHIHD
-216 TITRETSCGMAEEP
+216 ESCI
-230 AHQHSD
+230 D
-236 ECYQWTETLICGLSD
+236 TEQQLVCSED
-251 QPVEMESPE
+251 
-260 PVLTCGR
+260 
-267 EEILL
+267 
-272 HEHTADCYNEN
+272 HEHTTDCYETVVSYICGMTEGD
-283 GALTCGKIQVL
+283 GAHLHGP
-294 EHQHTDAC
+294 EC
-302 FETVEEPVDTEA
+302 FETQQVLICDIPEGESSESAGQEA
-314 LTCTLPEDE
+314 
-323 NHTHGPLCHGTWE
+323 
-336 LTCGMEEHV
+336 HV
-345 HGENCVVDADAF
+345 HTDDCYEKVLIC
-357 CDKGAHTHDE
+357 
-367 TCLDENGNQVC
+367 Q
-378 GLEEHTHTLSCYSD
+378 LEEHEHSLACYSN
-392 PEADVE
+392 PEADLESAGLWERSVSGVE
-398 TREQWE
+398 
-404 QTFAEVTLT
+404 LT
-413 GDWRQDVIA
+413 GIWADDIVSIA
-422 IAATQ
+422 QTQ

-433 IQNYIVTEDGEVK
+433 IQNYIVTEDGEMK

-576 ADTDAVA
+576 ADTDAMA
-583 AGDSIMLMAENSGNS
+583 ADDSIMPMAENSGNS

-618 AGEEWITV
+618 AGEEWITI

-702 LQVQNANNVTVISG
+702 LQVQNAKNVTVISG

-725 PAALDDEGKGKLV
+725 PAALDDKGKGKLV

-768 IVESEDGNYAEYT
+768 IVESEDGDYAEYT
-781 LTVTAGKEGCPQV
+781 LTVTAGEEGCPQV

-810 GVGSEAETLTSTGSP
+810 GVGSEVVTLTSTGSP
-825 GETIAVGKAHGTVCI
+825 GETIAVGKTHGTVRI
-840 DASGDLVWEIGDM
+840 DDSGDLVWEIGDM

-886 QAYAAQYPKENS
+886 QAYAAQYPKEKS

-920 EDGSYTIAYTVV
+920 EDGSYTITYTVV
-932 AQANKGNLFTL
+932 AQANKSNLFTL

-948 DDCLNDPE
+948 EDCLNDPE

-970 DGSFLYFIGTSASGT
+970 DGSFQYFIGTSASGT

-1120 VNELGDWN
+1120 VNELGDWD

-1135 DKLDGTYMQFVGYV
+1135 DRIDGTYMQFVGYV
-1149 KVEALDIKNGNSVVD
+1149 KVEALDTENGNSVVD

-1174 SFNFTMAQLGLT
+1174 SFNFTMAQLGRT
-1186 GNNYSYRLSYYAQP
+1186 GNNYAYRLSYYAQP

-1285 GTYLQDYLQTGS
+1285 GTYMQDYLQTGS
-1297 DYSYIRAD
+1297 DYSFIRAD

-1331 SGKLTEVENDF
+1331 SGQLTEVENDF
-1342 YSVEYVIGEKTQD
+1342 YSVEYAIGEKTQD
-1355 RSSVTIKMEKTLPLD
+1355 YSYVTVKMEKTLPLD
-1370 RKSLYIFIKTA
+1370 GKSLYIFIKTA
-1381 PAFLPPHPFFGSP
+1381 PAFLPPHPFFGNP

-1402 TSDDGQNWTER
+1402 TSDDGQNWTKR
-1413 GRADDILYEGTN
+1413 GRAEDILYEGTN

-1591 RQRDIDSQSVNVSTS
+1591 RQRDIDSQSVKVSTS
-1606 TLKKTVETGARTL
+1606 TLKKTAETGARTL

-1671 SVEGSTLRITIP
+1671 SLEGSTLRITIP

-1709 AHWEGYASTSS
+1709 AHWEGYAFTSS

-1785 TTDANGVLAF
+1785 TTDANGVLVF

-1876 EASPVSGTYRFGL
+1876 DESPVSGTYRFGL

-1940 LNEQVGTVNGNQF
+1940 LNERVGTVNRNQF

>member
-1 MVTSIYRK
+1 
-9 NGDQYMKLDALPGAK
+9 MKQDALQGAE
-24 KYTKAHQRKKRWYR
+24 KYTKAHQRRKRWYQ
-38 VVTCLAAVVV
+38 VVTGLACVVV
-48 FCTTYAL
+48 FCTVYAL
-55 ILPAITLEKKCE
+55 ILPAITMEQTAWCGIE
-67 IPEHTHTEACYTKV
+67 EHQHGDSCYEMQLVCGYDELSNDGHIHT
-81 ATQEKRNLAC
+81 
-91 GVDADTVI
+91 DD
-99 HHHDSSCYDEN
+99 CYDE
-110 GNLWCLLPEVSA
+110 EQV
-122 HVHGEDCYTVSTIEP
+122 
-137 PHVHTAECYARE
+137 
-149 RGELICTES
+149 LIC
-158 TEPVHLHTEVC
+158 
-169 YSESRNL
+169 N
-176 TCGQEES
+176 Q
-183 SGHSH
+183 
-188 GEGCYDESGELICT
+188 
-202 LEESA
+202 EESA
-207 GHCHDDACY
+207 GHIHD
-216 TITRETSCGMAEEP
+216 ESCI
-230 AHQHSD
+230 D
-236 ECYQWTETLICGLSD
+236 TEQQLVCSED
-251 QPVEMESPE
+251 
-260 PVLTCGR
+260 
-267 EEILL
+267 
-272 HEHTADCYNEN
+272 HEHTTDCYETVVSYICGMTEGD
-283 GALTCGKIQVL
+283 GAHLHGP
-294 EHQHTDAC
+294 EC
-302 FETVEEPVDTEA
+302 FETQQVLICDIPEGESSESAGQEA
-314 LTCTLPEDE
+314 
-323 NHTHGPLCHGTWE
+323 
-336 LTCGMEEHV
+336 HV
-345 HGENCVVDADAF
+345 HTDDCYEKVLIC
-357 CDKGAHTHDE
+357 
-367 TCLDENGNQVC
+367 Q
-378 GLEEHTHTLSCYSD
+378 LEEHEHSLACYSN
-392 PEADVE
+392 PEADLESAGLWERSVSGVE
-398 TREQWE
+398 
-404 QTFAEVTLT
+404 LT
-413 GDWRQDVIA
+413 GIWADDIVSIA
-422 IAATQ
+422 QTQ

-433 IQNYIVTEDGEVK
+433 IQNYIVTEDGEMK

-533 SDTGTLT
+533 SDTGMLT

-576 ADTDAVA
+576 ADTDAMA
-583 AGDSIMLMAENSGNS
+583 ADDSIMPMAENSGNS

-725 PAALDDEGKGKLV
+725 PAALDEEGKGELV

-781 LTVTAGKEGCPQV
+781 LTVTAGKKGCPQV

-1285 GTYLQDYLQTGS
+1285 GTYMQDYLQTGS
-1297 DYSYIRAD
+1297 DYSFIRAD

-1331 SGKLTEVENDF
+1331 SGQLTEVENDF
-1342 YSVEYVIGEKTQD
+1342 YSVEYAIGEKTQD
-1355 RSSVTIKMEKTLPLD
+1355 YSYVTVKMEKTLPLD
-1370 RKSLYIFIKTA
+1370 GKSLYIFIKTA
-1381 PAFLPPHPFFGSP
+1381 PAFLPPHPFFGNP

-1402 TSDDGQNWTER
+1402 TSDDGQNWTKR
-1413 GRADDILYEGTN
+1413 GRAEDILYEGTN

-1491 LAYLRVLSRGSQ
+1491 LAYLRVLSRGSR

-1630 DLLAGTDYL
+1630 DLLADTDYL

-1671 SVEGSTLRITIP
+1671 SVEGSTLHITIP

-1827 LVAKANAD
+1827 LVAKANVD
-1835 GSYPEYP
+1835 SSYPEYP

-1876 EASPVSGTYRFGL
+1876 ESSPVSGTYRFGL

-1940 LNEQVGTVNGNQF
+1940 LNERVGTVNGNQF

-2009 YTHSKRRKGEST
+2009 YTHSKRRKRGST

>member
-1 MVTSIYRK
+1 MQNKLLSQVEKYEENRK
-9 NGDQYMKLDALPGAK
+9 HHKSWLRIVSALA
-24 KYTKAHQRKKRWYR
+24 
-38 VVTCLAAVVV
+38 CVVV
-48 FCTTYAL
+48 FVTTYML
-55 ILPAITLEKKCE
+55 ILPAVTLEQTAYCGCE
-67 IPEHTHTEACYTKV
+67 EH
-81 ATQEKRNLAC
+81 Q
-91 GVDADTVI
+91 
-99 HHHDSSCYDEN
+99 
-110 GNLWCLLPEVSA
+110 
-122 HVHGEDCYTVSTIEP
+122 HG
-137 PHVHTAECYARE
+137 
-149 RGELICTES
+149 
-158 TEPVHLHTEVC
+158 
-169 YSESRNL
+169 
-176 TCGQEES
+176 
-183 SGHSH
+183 
-188 GEGCYDESGELICT
+188 
-202 LEESA
+202 
-207 GHCHDDACY
+207 DACY
-216 TITRETSCGMAEEP
+216 E
-230 AHQHSD
+230 
-236 ECYQWTETLICGLSD
+236 ETLICG
-251 QPVEMESPE
+251 ES
-260 PVLTCGR
+260 
-267 EEILL
+267 
-272 HEHTADCYNEN
+272 EN
-283 GALTCGKIQVL
+283 
-294 EHQHTDAC
+294 
-302 FETVEEPVDTEA
+302 
-314 LTCTLPEDE
+314 
-323 NHTHGPLCHGTWE
+323 
-336 LTCGMEEHV
+336 EHV
-345 HGENCVVDADAF
+345 HTEECY
-357 CDKGAHTHDE
+357 KKT
-367 TCLDENGNQVC
+367 LVC
-378 GLEEHTHTLSCYSD
+378 QLEEHEHSLACYAN
-392 PEADVE
+392 PNADVE
-398 TREQWE
+398 SASVWE
-404 QTFAEVTLT
+404 QSVSGAELT
-413 GDWRQDVIA
+413 GIWADDVLA
-422 IAATQ
+422 VAQTQ

-583 AGDSIMLMAENSGNS
+583 ADDSIMPMAENSGNS

-1285 GTYLQDYLQTGS
+1285 GTYMQDYLQTGS

-1331 SGKLTEVENDF
+1331 SGQLTEVENDF
-1342 YSVEYVIGEKTQD
+1342 YSVEYVIGETNQD

-1370 RKSLYIFIKTA
+1370 GKSLYIFIKTA

-1394 LYYRNYLR
+1394 LYYRNFLR

-1413 GRADDILYEGTN
+1413 GRAEDILYEGTN

-1630 DLLAGTDYL
+1630 DLLADTDYL

-1771 NGTFTPTEGKTWTG
+1771 NGTFTPTDGKTWTG

-1940 LNEQVGTVNGNQF
+1940 LNERVGTVNGNQF

>member
-1 MVTSIYRK
+1 
-9 NGDQYMKLDALPGAK
+9 MKLDAQQSAE

-38 VVTCLAAVVV
+38 VVTGLACVVV
-48 FCTTYAL
+48 FCTVYAL
-55 ILPAITLEKKCE
+55 ILPAITLEKGACE
-67 IPEHTHTEACYTKV
+67 IPEHTHTDACYTQV
-81 ATQEKRNLAC
+81 TTREKRNLIC
-91 GVDADTVI
+91 TVNADTVI
-99 HHHDSSCYDEN
+99 HHHDSACYDAEGKLWCPLPEIEPHAHTESCYAVPEADA
-110 GNLWCLLPEVSA
+110 PEVHS
-122 HVHGEDCYTVSTIEP
+122 HTDDCYTM
-137 PHVHTAECYARE
+137 E
-149 RGELICTES
+149 RGELTCTEH
-158 TEPVHLHTEVC
+158 VHTD
-169 YSESRNL
+169 
-176 TCGQEES
+176 
-183 SGHSH
+183 
-188 GEGCYDESGELICT
+188 GCYT
-202 LEESA
+202 
-207 GHCHDDACY
+207 
-216 TITRETSCGMAEEP
+216 ETS
-230 AHQHSD
+230 
-236 ECYQWTETLICGLSD
+236 TLICGLEESD
-251 QPVEMESPE
+251 GHQHGESCQNEAGEIVCGIEASEGHHHDGSCYEAHQERICGVGSDHQHTDQCYEQIKTLNCDLSTEPAEEAEPAEPE
-260 PVLTCGR
+260 LICNKAEV
-267 EEILL
+267 IL
-272 HEHTADCYNEN
+272 HEHTSDCFDGDGN
-283 GALTCGKIQVL
+283 LICGKPQVV
-294 EHQHTDAC
+294 EHQHTEAC
-302 FETVEEPVDTEA
+302 FETVDEPVDTTS
-314 LTCTLPEDE
+314 LTCTIPEDE
-323 NHTHGPLCHGTWE
+323 NHTHTALCYGTWE

-345 HGENCVVDADAF
+345 HGENCVVDEDAF
-357 CDKGAHTHDE
+357 CGKEAHTHDE

-404 QTFAEVTLT
+404 QTFAGVTLT

-422 IAATQ
+422 IAETQ
-427 LGYEES
+427 LGYTES
-433 IQNYIVTEDGEVK
+433 TRNYAVWEDGTTH
-446 GITRYGQW
+446 GYTRYGQW

-583 AGDSIMLMAENSGNS
+583 ADDSIMPMAENSGNS
-598 AEPVDV
+598 AEPVNV

-692 ILTIDFDDEW
+692 ILTIDFNDEW

-810 GVGSEAETLTSTGSP
+810 GVVSEAETLTSTGSP

-1285 GTYLQDYLQTGS
+1285 GTYIQDYLQPGTA
-1297 DYSYIRAD
+1297 YSYIRAD

-1331 SGKLTEVENDF
+1331 SGQLTEVENDF
-1342 YSVEYVIGEKTQD
+1342 YSVEYAIGEKTQD
-1355 RSSVTIKMEKTLPLD
+1355 YSYVTVKMEKTLPLD
-1370 RKSLYIFIKTA
+1370 GKSLYIFIKTA
-1381 PAFLPPHPFFGSP
+1381 PAFLPPHFFGNT
-1394 LYYRNYLR
+1394 LYYYNFLR
-1402 TSDDGQNWTER
+1402 TSDNGQNWTER
-1413 GRADDILYEGTN
+1413 GRANDVLYEGTN

-1440 IQETTSGSVGTI
+1440 IQETTSGNVGTI

-1741 PTVEIIKYDSG
+1741 PNVEIIKYDSG

-1911 SGSKTAKFT
+1911 SSSKTAKFT

-1940 LNEQVGTVNGNQF
+1940 LNERVGTVNGNQF

>member
-1 MVTSIYRK
+1 
-9 NGDQYMKLDALPGAK
+9 MKQDALQGAE
-24 KYTKAHQRKKRWYR
+24 KYTKAHQRRKRWYQ
-38 VVTCLAAVVV
+38 VVTGLACVVV
-48 FCTTYAL
+48 FCTVYAL
-55 ILPAITLEKKCE
+55 ILPAITMEQTAWCGIE
-67 IPEHTHTEACYTKV
+67 EHQHGDSCYEMQLVCGYDELSNDGHIHT
-81 ATQEKRNLAC
+81 
-91 GVDADTVI
+91 DD
-99 HHHDSSCYDEN
+99 CYDE
-110 GNLWCLLPEVSA
+110 EQV
-122 HVHGEDCYTVSTIEP
+122 
-137 PHVHTAECYARE
+137 
-149 RGELICTES
+149 LIC
-158 TEPVHLHTEVC
+158 
-169 YSESRNL
+169 N
-176 TCGQEES
+176 Q
-183 SGHSH
+183 
-188 GEGCYDESGELICT
+188 
-202 LEESA
+202 EESA
-207 GHCHDDACY
+207 GHIHD
-216 TITRETSCGMAEEP
+216 ESCI
-230 AHQHSD
+230 D
-236 ECYQWTETLICGLSD
+236 TEQQLVCSED
-251 QPVEMESPE
+251 
-260 PVLTCGR
+260 
-267 EEILL
+267 
-272 HEHTADCYNEN
+272 HEHTTDCYETVVSYICGMTEGD
-283 GALTCGKIQVL
+283 GAHLHGP
-294 EHQHTDAC
+294 EC
-302 FETVEEPVDTEA
+302 FETQQVLICDIPEGESSESAGQEA
-314 LTCTLPEDE
+314 
-323 NHTHGPLCHGTWE
+323 
-336 LTCGMEEHV
+336 HV
-345 HGENCVVDADAF
+345 HTDDCYEKVLIC
-357 CDKGAHTHDE
+357 
-367 TCLDENGNQVC
+367 Q
-378 GLEEHTHTLSCYSD
+378 LEEHEHSLACYSN
-392 PEADVE
+392 PEADLESAGLWERSVSGVE
-398 TREQWE
+398 
-404 QTFAEVTLT
+404 LT
-413 GDWRQDVIA
+413 GIWADDIVSIA
-422 IAATQ
+422 QTQ

-433 IQNYIVTEDGEVK
+433 IQNYIVTEDGEMK

-576 ADTDAVA
+576 ADTDAMA
-583 AGDSIMLMAENSGNS
+583 ADDSIMPMAENSGNS

-725 PAALDDEGKGKLV
+725 PAVLDDEGKGKLV

-1233 VTASKDVIL
+1233 VTVSKDVIL
-1242 KGGNTIEAKKL
+1242 KGGNTIEAKKI

-1285 GTYLQDYLQTGS
+1285 GTYMQDYLQTGS
-1297 DYSYIRAD
+1297 DYSFIRAD

-1331 SGKLTEVENDF
+1331 SGQLTEVENDF
-1342 YSVEYVIGEKTQD
+1342 YSVEYAIGEKTQD
-1355 RSSVTIKMEKTLPLD
+1355 YSYVTVKMEKTLPLD
-1370 RKSLYIFIKTA
+1370 GKSLYIFIKTA
-1381 PAFLPPHPFFGSP
+1381 PAFLPPHPFFGNP

-1402 TSDDGQNWTER
+1402 TSDDGQNWTKR
-1413 GRADDILYEGTN
+1413 GRAEDILYEGTN

-1440 IQETTSGSVGTI
+1440 IQETTSGNVGTI

-1606 TLKKTVETGARTL
+1606 TLKKTVETGTRTL

-1671 SVEGSTLRITIP
+1671 SIEGSTLRITIP

-1709 AHWEGYASTSS
+1709 AHWGGYASTSS

-1729 YAAGGTAVGSST
+1729 YAAGGTAVGSPT

-1812 KAPDGYVLDAAPHYF
+1812 KAPDGYVLDVAPHYF

-1940 LNEQVGTVNGNQF
+1940 LNERVGTVNGNQF

-2009 YTHSKRRKGEST
+2009 YTHSKRRKRGST

>member
-1 MVTSIYRK
+1 
-9 NGDQYMKLDALPGAK
+9 MKQDALQGAE
-24 KYTKAHQRKKRWYR
+24 KYTKAHQRRKRWYQ
-38 VVTCLAAVVV
+38 VVTGLACVVV
-48 FCTTYAL
+48 FCTVYAL
-55 ILPAITLEKKCE
+55 ILPAITMEQTAWCGIE
-67 IPEHTHTEACYTKV
+67 EHQHGDSCYEMQLVCGYDELSNDGHIHT
-81 ATQEKRNLAC
+81 
-91 GVDADTVI
+91 DD
-99 HHHDSSCYDEN
+99 CYDE
-110 GNLWCLLPEVSA
+110 EQV
-122 HVHGEDCYTVSTIEP
+122 
-137 PHVHTAECYARE
+137 
-149 RGELICTES
+149 LIC
-158 TEPVHLHTEVC
+158 
-169 YSESRNL
+169 N
-176 TCGQEES
+176 Q
-183 SGHSH
+183 
-188 GEGCYDESGELICT
+188 
-202 LEESA
+202 EESA
-207 GHCHDDACY
+207 GHIHD
-216 TITRETSCGMAEEP
+216 ESCI
-230 AHQHSD
+230 D
-236 ECYQWTETLICGLSD
+236 TEQQLVCSED
-251 QPVEMESPE
+251 
-260 PVLTCGR
+260 
-267 EEILL
+267 
-272 HEHTADCYNEN
+272 HEHTTDCYETVVSYICGMTEGD
-283 GALTCGKIQVL
+283 GAHLHGP
-294 EHQHTDAC
+294 EC
-302 FETVEEPVDTEA
+302 FETQQVLICDIPEGESSESAGQEA
-314 LTCTLPEDE
+314 
-323 NHTHGPLCHGTWE
+323 
-336 LTCGMEEHV
+336 HV
-345 HGENCVVDADAF
+345 HTDDCYEKVLIC
-357 CDKGAHTHDE
+357 
-367 TCLDENGNQVC
+367 Q
-378 GLEEHTHTLSCYSD
+378 LEEHEHSLACYSN
-392 PEADVE
+392 PEADLESAGLWERSVSGVE
-398 TREQWE
+398 
-404 QTFAEVTLT
+404 LT
-413 GDWRQDVIA
+413 GIWADDIVSIA
-422 IAATQ
+422 QTQ

-433 IQNYIVTEDGEVK
+433 IQNYIVTEDGEMK

-576 ADTDAVA
+576 ADTDAMA
-583 AGDSIMLMAENSGNS
+583 ADDSIMPMAENSGNS

-604 SNYITGATLFYREA
+604 SNYITGATLFYREV

-702 LQVQNANNVTVISG
+702 LQVQNAKNVTVISG

-725 PAALDDEGKGKLV
+725 PAALDDKGKGKLV

-768 IVESEDGNYAEYT
+768 IVESEDGDYAEYT
-781 LTVTAGKEGCPQV
+781 LTVTAGEEGCPQV

-810 GVGSEAETLTSTGSP
+810 GVGSEVVTLTSTGSP
-825 GETIAVGKAHGTVCI
+825 GETIAVGKTHGTVRI
-840 DASGDLVWEIGDM
+840 DDSGDLVWEIGDM

-886 QAYAAQYPKENS
+886 QAYAAQYPKEKS

-920 EDGSYTIAYTVV
+920 EDGSYTITYTVV
-932 AQANKGNLFTL
+932 AQANKSNLFTL

-948 DDCLNDPE
+948 EDCLNDPE

-970 DGSFLYFIGTSASGT
+970 DGSFQYFIGTSASGT

-1120 VNELGDWN
+1120 VNELGDWD

-1135 DKLDGTYMQFVGYV
+1135 DRIDGTYMQFVGYV
-1149 KVEALDIKNGNSVVD
+1149 KVEALDTENGNSVVD

-1174 SFNFTMAQLGLT
+1174 SFNFTMAQLGRT
-1186 GNNYSYRLSYYAQP
+1186 GNNYAYRLSYYAQP

-1285 GTYLQDYLQTGS
+1285 GTYMQDYLQTGS
-1297 DYSYIRAD
+1297 DYSFIRAD

-1331 SGKLTEVENDF
+1331 SGQLTEVENDF
-1342 YSVEYVIGEKTQD
+1342 YSVEYAIGEKTQD
-1355 RSSVTIKMEKTLPLD
+1355 YSYVTVKMEKTLPLD
-1370 RKSLYIFIKTA
+1370 GKSLYIFIKTA
-1381 PAFLPPHPFFGSP
+1381 PAFLPPHPFFGNP

-1402 TSDDGQNWTER
+1402 TSDDGQNWTKR
-1413 GRADDILYEGTN
+1413 GRAEDILYEGTN

-1591 RQRDIDSQSVNVSTS
+1591 RQRDIDSQSVKVSTS
-1606 TLKKTVETGARTL
+1606 TLKKTAETGARTL

-1671 SVEGSTLRITIP
+1671 SLEGSTLRITIP

-1785 TTDANGVLAF
+1785 TTDANGVLVF

-1835 GSYPEYP
+1835 DSYPEYP

-1940 LNEQVGTVNGNQF
+1940 LNERVGTVNGNQF

-2009 YTHSKRRKGEST
+2009 YTHSKRRKGESP

>member
-1 MVTSIYRK
+1 
-9 NGDQYMKLDALPGAK
+9 MKQDALQGAE
-24 KYTKAHQRKKRWYR
+24 KYTKAHQRRKRWYQ
-38 VVTCLAAVVV
+38 VVTGLACVVV
-48 FCTTYAL
+48 FCTVYAL
-55 ILPAITLEKKCE
+55 ILPAITMEQTAWCGIE
-67 IPEHTHTEACYTKV
+67 EHQHGDSCYEMQLVCGYDELSNDGHIHT
-81 ATQEKRNLAC
+81 
-91 GVDADTVI
+91 DD
-99 HHHDSSCYDEN
+99 CYDE
-110 GNLWCLLPEVSA
+110 EQV
-122 HVHGEDCYTVSTIEP
+122 
-137 PHVHTAECYARE
+137 
-149 RGELICTES
+149 LIC
-158 TEPVHLHTEVC
+158 
-169 YSESRNL
+169 N
-176 TCGQEES
+176 Q
-183 SGHSH
+183 
-188 GEGCYDESGELICT
+188 
-202 LEESA
+202 EESA
-207 GHCHDDACY
+207 GHIHD
-216 TITRETSCGMAEEP
+216 ESCI
-230 AHQHSD
+230 D
-236 ECYQWTETLICGLSD
+236 TEQQLVCSED
-251 QPVEMESPE
+251 
-260 PVLTCGR
+260 
-267 EEILL
+267 
-272 HEHTADCYNEN
+272 HEHTTDCYETVVSYICGMTEGD
-283 GALTCGKIQVL
+283 GAHLHGP
-294 EHQHTDAC
+294 EC
-302 FETVEEPVDTEA
+302 FETQQVLICDIPEGESSESAGQEA
-314 LTCTLPEDE
+314 
-323 NHTHGPLCHGTWE
+323 
-336 LTCGMEEHV
+336 HV
-345 HGENCVVDADAF
+345 HTDDCYEKVLIC
-357 CDKGAHTHDE
+357 
-367 TCLDENGNQVC
+367 Q
-378 GLEEHTHTLSCYSD
+378 LEEHEHSLACYSN
-392 PEADVE
+392 PEADLESAGLWERSVSGVE
-398 TREQWE
+398 
-404 QTFAEVTLT
+404 LT
-413 GDWRQDVIA
+413 GIWADDIVSIA
-422 IAATQ
+422 QTQ

-433 IQNYIVTEDGEVK
+433 IQNYIVTEDGEMK

-576 ADTDAVA
+576 ADTDAMA
-583 AGDSIMLMAENSGNS
+583 ADDSIMPMAENSGNS

-702 LQVQNANNVTVISG
+702 LQVQNAKNVTVISG

-725 PAALDDEGKGKLV
+725 PAALDDKGKGKLV

-768 IVESEDGNYAEYT
+768 IVESEDGDYAEYT
-781 LTVTAGKEGCPQV
+781 LTVTAGEEGCPQV

-810 GVGSEAETLTSTGSP
+810 GVGSEVVTLTSTGSP
-825 GETIAVGKAHGTVCI
+825 GETIAVGKIHGTVRI
-840 DASGDLVWEIGDM
+840 DDSGDLVWEIGDM

-886 QAYAAQYPKENS
+886 QAYAAQYPKEKS

-920 EDGSYTIAYTVV
+920 EDGSYTITYTVV
-932 AQANKGNLFTL
+932 AQANKSNLFTL

-948 DDCLNDPE
+948 EDCLNDPE

-970 DGSFLYFIGTSASGT
+970 DGSFQYFIGTSASGT

-1120 VNELGDWN
+1120 VNELGDWD

-1135 DKLDGTYMQFVGYV
+1135 DRIDGTYMQFVGYV
-1149 KVEALDIKNGNSVVD
+1149 KVEALDTENGNSVVD

-1174 SFNFTMAQLGLT
+1174 SFNFTMAQLGRT
-1186 GNNYSYRLSYYAQP
+1186 GNNYAYRLSYYAQP

-1285 GTYLQDYLQTGS
+1285 GTYMQDYLQTGS
-1297 DYSYIRAD
+1297 DYSFIRAD

-1331 SGKLTEVENDF
+1331 SGQLTEVENDF
-1342 YSVEYVIGEKTQD
+1342 YSVEYAIGEKTQD
-1355 RSSVTIKMEKTLPLD
+1355 YSYVTVKMEKTLPLD
-1370 RKSLYIFIKTA
+1370 GKSLYIFIKTA
-1381 PAFLPPHPFFGSP
+1381 PAFLPPHPFFGNP

-1402 TSDDGQNWTER
+1402 TSDDGQNWTKR
-1413 GRADDILYEGTN
+1413 GRAEDILYEGTN

-1591 RQRDIDSQSVNVSTS
+1591 RQRDIDSQSVKVSTS
-1606 TLKKTVETGARTL
+1606 TLKKTAETGARTL

-1671 SVEGSTLRITIP
+1671 SLEGSTLRITIP

-1785 TTDANGVLAF
+1785 TTDANGVLVF

-1835 GSYPEYP
+1835 DSYPEYP

-1940 LNEQVGTVNGNQF
+1940 LNERVGTVNGNQF

-2009 YTHSKRRKGEST
+2009 YTHSKRRKGESP

>member
-1 MVTSIYRK
+1 MRK
-9 NGDQYMKLDALPGAK
+9 NIRRHIKGKNDGTEL
-24 KYTKAHQRKKRWYR
+24 
-38 VVTCLAAVVV
+38 CLAAVVV

-81 ATQEKRNLAC
+81 TTQEKRNLAC

-122 HVHGEDCYTVSTIEP
+122 HVHGEDCYTVPTIEP

-158 TEPVHLHTEVC
+158 TEPVHLHTEEC

-188 GEGCYDESGELICT
+188 GEGCYDENGELICT

-345 HGENCVVDADAF
+345 HGENCVVDEDAF
-357 CDKGAHTHDE
+357 CGKGAHTHDE

-422 IAATQ
+422 IAETQ

-569 EHTDELS
+569 EHTDEIS

-583 AGDSIMLMAENSGNS
+583 ADDSIMPMPENSGNS

-1285 GTYLQDYLQTGS
+1285 GTYMQDYLRTGS
-1297 DYSYIRAD
+1297 DYSFIRAD

-1331 SGKLTEVENDF
+1331 SGQLTEVENDF
-1342 YSVEYVIGEKTQD
+1342 YSVEYVIGEKTQNY
-1355 RSSVTIKMEKTLPLD
+1355 SYATIKMEKTLPLD
-1370 RKSLYIFIKTA
+1370 GKSLYIFIKTA

-1394 LYYRNYLR
+1394 LYYRNYLK

-1413 GRADDILYEGTN
+1413 GRAEDILYEGTN

-1940 LNEQVGTVNGNQF
+1940 LNERVGTVNGNQF

-2009 YTHSKRRKGEST
+2009 YTHSKRRQGEST

>member
-67 IPEHTHTEACYTKV
+67 IPEHTHTEACYTK
-81 ATQEKRNLAC
+81 ATTQEKRNLAC

-122 HVHGEDCYTVSTIEP
+122 HVHGEDCYTVPTIEP

-158 TEPVHLHTEVC
+158 TEPVHLHTEEC

-188 GEGCYDESGELICT
+188 GEGCYDESGELICM

-207 GHCHDDACY
+207 GHCHDDTCY

-345 HGENCVVDADAF
+345 HGENCVVDEDAF
-357 CDKGAHTHDE
+357 CGKGAHTHDE

-422 IAATQ
+422 IAETQ

-583 AGDSIMLMAENSGNS
+583 ADDSIMPMAENSGNS
-598 AEPVDV
+598 VEPVDV

-639 LTANFANVPLSD
+639 LTANFANVPLPD

-886 QAYAAQYPKENS
+886 QAYAAQYPKDNS

-1135 DKLDGTYMQFVGYV
+1135 DKLDGTYMQFVGYG

-1285 GTYLQDYLQTGS
+1285 GTYMQDYLQTGS

-1316 ESDLTGFTDLNAALN
+1316 ESDLTGFTNLNAALN
-1331 SGKLTEVENDF
+1331 SGQLTEVENDF
-1342 YSVEYVIGEKTQD
+1342 YSVEYVIGERTQD
-1355 RSSVTIKMEKTLPLD
+1355 YSYATIKMEKTLPLD
-1370 RKSLYIFIKTA
+1370 GKSLYIFIKTA

-1413 GRADDILYEGTN
+1413 GRAEDILYEGTN

-1461 MFVSWEITVN
+1461 LFVSWEITVN
-1471 YAGELSGRY
+1471 YAGELSGGY

-1771 NGTFTPTEGKTWTG
+1771 NGTFTPTDGKTWTG

-1899 MQTVSIS
+1899 MRTVSIS

-1926 TYYLFELDDAGKPI
+1926 IYYLFELDDAGKPI

-2009 YTHSKRRKGEST
+2009 YTHSKRRQGEST

>member
-1 MVTSIYRK
+1 
-9 NGDQYMKLDALPGAK
+9 MKQDALQGAE
-24 KYTKAHQRKKRWYR
+24 KYTKAHQRRKRWYQ
-38 VVTCLAAVVV
+38 VVTGLACVVV
-48 FCTTYAL
+48 FCTVYAL
-55 ILPAITLEKKCE
+55 ILPAITMEQTAWCGIE
-67 IPEHTHTEACYTKV
+67 EHQH
-81 ATQEKRNLAC
+81 
-91 GVDADTVI
+91 GD
-99 HHHDSSCYDEN
+99 SCYEMQLVCGYDELSN
-110 GNLWCLLPEVSA
+110 DG
-122 HVHGEDCYTVSTIEP
+122 HIHTDDCYNEEQV
-137 PHVHTAECYARE
+137 
-149 RGELICTES
+149 LIC
-158 TEPVHLHTEVC
+158 
-169 YSESRNL
+169 N
-176 TCGQEES
+176 Q
-183 SGHSH
+183 
-188 GEGCYDESGELICT
+188 
-202 LEESA
+202 EESA
-207 GHCHDDACY
+207 GHVHDESCVETEQRLVCSEEHEHTTDCY
-216 TITRETSCGMAEEP
+216 ETVVS
-230 AHQHSD
+230 
-236 ECYQWTETLICGLSD
+236 YICGLA
-251 QPVEMESPE
+251 ESEGAHLHGPE
-260 PVLTCGR
+260 
-267 EEILL
+267 
-272 HEHTADCYNEN
+272 
-283 GALTCGKIQVL
+283 
-294 EHQHTDAC
+294 C
-302 FETVEEPVDTEA
+302 FETQQVLICDIPEGESSESAGQEA
-314 LTCTLPEDE
+314 
-323 NHTHGPLCHGTWE
+323 
-336 LTCGMEEHV
+336 HV
-345 HGENCVVDADAF
+345 HTDDCYEKVLIC
-357 CDKGAHTHDE
+357 
-367 TCLDENGNQVC
+367 Q
-378 GLEEHTHTLSCYSD
+378 LEEHEHSLACYSN
-392 PEADVE
+392 PEADLESAGLWERSVSGVE
-398 TREQWE
+398 
-404 QTFAEVTLT
+404 LT
-413 GDWRQDVIA
+413 GIWADDIVSIA
-422 IAATQ
+422 QTQ

-583 AGDSIMLMAENSGNS
+583 ADDSIMPMAENSGNS

-1089 VFDATGTEPVEEI
+1089 GFDATGTEPVEEI

-1285 GTYLQDYLQTGS
+1285 GTYMQDYLQTGS
-1297 DYSYIRAD
+1297 HYSFIRAD

-1316 ESDLTGFTDLNAALN
+1316 ESDLTGFTNLNAALN
-1331 SGKLTEVENDF
+1331 SGQLTEVENDF
-1342 YSVEYVIGEKTQD
+1342 YSVEYAIGEKTQD
-1355 RSSVTIKMEKTLPLD
+1355 YSYVTVKMEKTLPLD
-1370 RKSLYIFIKTA
+1370 GKSLYIFIKTA
-1381 PAFLPPHPFFGSP
+1381 PAFLPPHPFFGNP

-1402 TSDDGQNWTER
+1402 TSDDGQNWTKR
-1413 GRADDILYEGTN
+1413 GRAEDILYEGTN

-1491 LAYLRVLSRGSQ
+1491 LAYLRVLSRGSR

-1606 TLKKTVETGARTL
+1606 TLKKTAETGARTL

-1729 YAAGGTAVGSST
+1729 YAAGGTAVGSPT

-1940 LNEQVGTVNGNQF
+1940 LNERVGTVNGNQF

>member
-1 MVTSIYRK
+1 MQNKLLSQVEKYEENRK
-9 NGDQYMKLDALPGAK
+9 HHKSWLRIVSALA
-24 KYTKAHQRKKRWYR
+24 
-38 VVTCLAAVVV
+38 CVVV
-48 FCTTYAL
+48 FVTTYML
-55 ILPAITLEKKCE
+55 ILPAVTLEQTAYCGCE
-67 IPEHTHTEACYTKV
+67 EH
-81 ATQEKRNLAC
+81 Q
-91 GVDADTVI
+91 
-99 HHHDSSCYDEN
+99 
-110 GNLWCLLPEVSA
+110 
-122 HVHGEDCYTVSTIEP
+122 HG
-137 PHVHTAECYARE
+137 
-149 RGELICTES
+149 
-158 TEPVHLHTEVC
+158 
-169 YSESRNL
+169 
-176 TCGQEES
+176 
-183 SGHSH
+183 
-188 GEGCYDESGELICT
+188 
-202 LEESA
+202 
-207 GHCHDDACY
+207 DACY
-216 TITRETSCGMAEEP
+216 E
-230 AHQHSD
+230 
-236 ECYQWTETLICGLSD
+236 ETLICG
-251 QPVEMESPE
+251 ES
-260 PVLTCGR
+260 
-267 EEILL
+267 
-272 HEHTADCYNEN
+272 EN
-283 GALTCGKIQVL
+283 
-294 EHQHTDAC
+294 
-302 FETVEEPVDTEA
+302 
-314 LTCTLPEDE
+314 
-323 NHTHGPLCHGTWE
+323 
-336 LTCGMEEHV
+336 EHV
-345 HGENCVVDADAF
+345 HTEECY
-357 CDKGAHTHDE
+357 KKT
-367 TCLDENGNQVC
+367 LVC
-378 GLEEHTHTLSCYSD
+378 QLEEHEHSLACYAN
-392 PEADVE
+392 PNADVE
-398 TREQWE
+398 SASVWE
-404 QTFAEVTLT
+404 QSVSGAELT
-413 GDWRQDVIA
+413 GIWADDVLA
-422 IAATQ
+422 VAQTQ

-583 AGDSIMLMAENSGNS
+583 ADDSIMPIVENSGNS

-692 ILTIDFDDEW
+692 SLTIDFDDKW
-702 LQVQNANNVTVISG
+702 LQVQDANNVTVISG

-1081 IDISISGR
+1081 SDISISGR

-1209 IVKNSFTLS
+1209 IVKNSFTVS

-1285 GTYLQDYLQTGS
+1285 GTYMQDYLRTGS

-1316 ESDLTGFTDLNAALN
+1316 ESDLTGFTNLNAALN
-1331 SGKLTEVENDF
+1331 SGQLTEVENDF
-1342 YSVEYVIGEKTQD
+1342 YSVEYVIGETNQD

-1370 RKSLYIFIKTA
+1370 GKSLYIFIKTA

-1402 TSDDGQNWTER
+1402 TSDDGQNWTAR
-1413 GRADDILYEGTN
+1413 GRAEDILYEGTN

-1630 DLLAGTDYL
+1630 DLLADTDYL

-1940 LNEQVGTVNGNQF
+1940 LNERVGTVNGNQF

>member
-1 MVTSIYRK
+1 
-9 NGDQYMKLDALPGAK
+9 MKQDALQGAE
-24 KYTKAHQRKKRWYR
+24 KYTKAHQRRKRWYQ
-38 VVTCLAAVVV
+38 VVTGLACVVV
-48 FCTTYAL
+48 FCTVYAL
-55 ILPAITLEKKCE
+55 ILPAITMEQTAWCGIE
-67 IPEHTHTEACYTKV
+67 EHQHGDSCYEMQLVCGYDELSNDGHIHT
-81 ATQEKRNLAC
+81 
-91 GVDADTVI
+91 DD
-99 HHHDSSCYDEN
+99 CYDE
-110 GNLWCLLPEVSA
+110 EQV
-122 HVHGEDCYTVSTIEP
+122 
-137 PHVHTAECYARE
+137 
-149 RGELICTES
+149 LIC
-158 TEPVHLHTEVC
+158 
-169 YSESRNL
+169 N
-176 TCGQEES
+176 Q
-183 SGHSH
+183 
-188 GEGCYDESGELICT
+188 
-202 LEESA
+202 EESA
-207 GHCHDDACY
+207 GHIHD
-216 TITRETSCGMAEEP
+216 ESCI
-230 AHQHSD
+230 D
-236 ECYQWTETLICGLSD
+236 TEQQLVCSED
-251 QPVEMESPE
+251 
-260 PVLTCGR
+260 
-267 EEILL
+267 
-272 HEHTADCYNEN
+272 HEHTTDCYETVVSYICGMTEGD
-283 GALTCGKIQVL
+283 GAHLHGP
-294 EHQHTDAC
+294 EC
-302 FETVEEPVDTEA
+302 FETQQVLICDIPEGESSESAGQEA
-314 LTCTLPEDE
+314 
-323 NHTHGPLCHGTWE
+323 
-336 LTCGMEEHV
+336 HV
-345 HGENCVVDADAF
+345 HTDDCYEKVLIC
-357 CDKGAHTHDE
+357 
-367 TCLDENGNQVC
+367 Q
-378 GLEEHTHTLSCYSD
+378 LEEHEHTLACYSN
-392 PEADVE
+392 PEADLESAGLWERSVSGVE
-398 TREQWE
+398 
-404 QTFAEVTLT
+404 LT
-413 GDWRQDVIA
+413 GIWADDIVSIA
-422 IAATQ
+422 QTQ

-583 AGDSIMLMAENSGNS
+583 ADDSIMPMAENSGNS

-725 PAALDDEGKGKLV
+725 PAALDDKGKGKLV

-1285 GTYLQDYLQTGS
+1285 GTYMQDYLRTGS

-1331 SGKLTEVENDF
+1331 SGQLTEVENDF
-1342 YSVEYVIGEKTQD
+1342 YSVEYVIGETNQD

-1370 RKSLYIFIKTA
+1370 GKSLYIFIKTA

-1394 LYYRNYLR
+1394 LYYRNFLR

-1413 GRADDILYEGTN
+1413 GRANDILYEGTN

-1491 LAYLRVLSRGSQ
+1491 LAYLRVLSRGSR

-1630 DLLAGTDYL
+1630 DLLADTDYL

-1940 LNEQVGTVNGNQF
+1940 LNERVGTVNGNQF

-2009 YTHSKRRKGEST
+2009 YTHSKRRQGEST

>member
-1 MVTSIYRK
+1 
-9 NGDQYMKLDALPGAK
+9 MKQDALQGAE
-24 KYTKAHQRKKRWYR
+24 KYTKAHQRRKRWYQ
-38 VVTCLAAVVV
+38 VVTGLACVVV
-48 FCTTYAL
+48 FCTVYAL
-55 ILPAITLEKKCE
+55 ILPAITMEQTAWCGIE
-67 IPEHTHTEACYTKV
+67 EHQHGDSCYEMQLVCGYDELSNDGHIHT
-81 ATQEKRNLAC
+81 
-91 GVDADTVI
+91 DD
-99 HHHDSSCYDEN
+99 CYDE
-110 GNLWCLLPEVSA
+110 EQV
-122 HVHGEDCYTVSTIEP
+122 
-137 PHVHTAECYARE
+137 
-149 RGELICTES
+149 LIC
-158 TEPVHLHTEVC
+158 
-169 YSESRNL
+169 N
-176 TCGQEES
+176 Q
-183 SGHSH
+183 
-188 GEGCYDESGELICT
+188 
-202 LEESA
+202 EESA
-207 GHCHDDACY
+207 GHIHD
-216 TITRETSCGMAEEP
+216 ESCI
-230 AHQHSD
+230 D
-236 ECYQWTETLICGLSD
+236 TEQQLVCSED
-251 QPVEMESPE
+251 
-260 PVLTCGR
+260 
-267 EEILL
+267 
-272 HEHTADCYNEN
+272 HEHTTDCYETVVSYICGMTEGD
-283 GALTCGKIQVL
+283 GAHLHGP
-294 EHQHTDAC
+294 EC
-302 FETVEEPVDTEA
+302 FETQQVLICDIPEGESSESAGQEA
-314 LTCTLPEDE
+314 
-323 NHTHGPLCHGTWE
+323 
-336 LTCGMEEHV
+336 HV
-345 HGENCVVDADAF
+345 HTDDCYEKVLIC
-357 CDKGAHTHDE
+357 
-367 TCLDENGNQVC
+367 Q
-378 GLEEHTHTLSCYSD
+378 LEEHEHSLACYSN
-392 PEADVE
+392 PEADLESAGLWERSVSGVE
-398 TREQWE
+398 
-404 QTFAEVTLT
+404 LT
-413 GDWRQDVIA
+413 GIWADDIVSIA
-422 IAATQ
+422 QTQ

-433 IQNYIVTEDGEVK
+433 IQNYIVTEDGEMK

-576 ADTDAVA
+576 ADTDAMA
-583 AGDSIMLMAENSGNS
+583 ADDSIMPMAENSGNS

-725 PAALDDEGKGKLV
+725 PAVLDDEGKGKLV

-1233 VTASKDVIL
+1233 VTVSKDVIL

-1285 GTYLQDYLQTGS
+1285 GTYMQDYLQTGS
-1297 DYSYIRAD
+1297 DYSFIRAD

-1316 ESDLTGFTDLNAALN
+1316 ESDLTRFTDLNAALN
-1331 SGKLTEVENDF
+1331 SGQLTEVENDF
-1342 YSVEYVIGEKTQD
+1342 YSVEYAIGEKTQD
-1355 RSSVTIKMEKTLPLD
+1355 YSYVTVKMEKTLPLD
-1370 RKSLYIFIKTA
+1370 GKSLYIFIKTA
-1381 PAFLPPHPFFGSP
+1381 PAFLPPHPFFGNP

-1402 TSDDGQNWTER
+1402 TSDDGQNWTKR
-1413 GRADDILYEGTN
+1413 GRAEDILYEGTN

-1440 IQETTSGSVGTI
+1440 IQETTSGNVGTI

-1606 TLKKTVETGARTL
+1606 TLKKTVETGTRTL

-1671 SVEGSTLRITIP
+1671 SIEGSTLRITIP

-1709 AHWEGYASTSS
+1709 AHWGGYASTSS

-1771 NGTFTPTEGKTWTG
+1771 NGTFMPTEGKTWTG

-1835 GSYPEYP
+1835 DSYPEYP

-1926 TYYLFELDDAGKPI
+1926 TYYLFELDDTGKPI
-1940 LNEQVGTVNGNQF
+1940 LNERVGTVNGNQF

-1965 GTAQSNV
+1965 DTAQSNV

>member
-1 MVTSIYRK
+1 
-9 NGDQYMKLDALPGAK
+9 MKQDALQGAE
-24 KYTKAHQRKKRWYR
+24 KYTKAHQRRKRWYQ
-38 VVTCLAAVVV
+38 VVTGLACVVV
-48 FCTTYAL
+48 FCTVYAL
-55 ILPAITLEKKCE
+55 ILPAITMEQTAWCGIE
-67 IPEHTHTEACYTKV
+67 EHQHGDSCYEMQLVCGYDELSNDGHIHT
-81 ATQEKRNLAC
+81 
-91 GVDADTVI
+91 DD
-99 HHHDSSCYDEN
+99 CYDE
-110 GNLWCLLPEVSA
+110 EQV
-122 HVHGEDCYTVSTIEP
+122 
-137 PHVHTAECYARE
+137 
-149 RGELICTES
+149 LIC
-158 TEPVHLHTEVC
+158 
-169 YSESRNL
+169 N
-176 TCGQEES
+176 Q
-183 SGHSH
+183 
-188 GEGCYDESGELICT
+188 
-202 LEESA
+202 EESA
-207 GHCHDDACY
+207 GHIHD
-216 TITRETSCGMAEEP
+216 ESCI
-230 AHQHSD
+230 D
-236 ECYQWTETLICGLSD
+236 TEQQLVCSED
-251 QPVEMESPE
+251 
-260 PVLTCGR
+260 
-267 EEILL
+267 
-272 HEHTADCYNEN
+272 HEHTTDCDETVVSYICGMTEGD
-283 GALTCGKIQVL
+283 GAHLHGP
-294 EHQHTDAC
+294 EC
-302 FETVEEPVDTEA
+302 FETQQVLICDIPEGESSESAGQEA
-314 LTCTLPEDE
+314 
-323 NHTHGPLCHGTWE
+323 
-336 LTCGMEEHV
+336 HV
-345 HGENCVVDADAF
+345 HTDDCYERVLIC
-357 CDKGAHTHDE
+357 
-367 TCLDENGNQVC
+367 Q
-378 GLEEHTHTLSCYSD
+378 LEEHEHSLACYSN
-392 PEADVE
+392 PEADLESAGLWERSVSGVE
-398 TREQWE
+398 
-404 QTFAEVTLT
+404 LT
-413 GDWRQDVIA
+413 GIWADDIVSIA
-422 IAATQ
+422 QTQ

-583 AGDSIMLMAENSGNS
+583 ADDSIMPMAENSGNS

-1233 VTASKDVIL
+1233 VTVSKDVIL

-1285 GTYLQDYLQTGS
+1285 GTYMQDYLQTGS
-1297 DYSYIRAD
+1297 HYSFIRAD

-1316 ESDLTGFTDLNAALN
+1316 ERDLTGFTDLNAALN
-1331 SGKLTEVENDF
+1331 SGQLTEVENDF

-1370 RKSLYIFIKTA
+1370 GKSLYIFIKTA
-1381 PAFLPPHPFFGSP
+1381 PAFLPPHPFFGNP

-1402 TSDDGQNWTER
+1402 TSDDGQNWTKR
-1413 GRADDILYEGTN
+1413 GRAEDILYEGTN

-1491 LAYLRVLSRGSQ
+1491 LAYLRVLSRGSR

-1591 RQRDIDSQSVNVSTS
+1591 RQRDIDSQSVKVSTS
-1606 TLKKTVETGARTL
+1606 TLKKTAETGARTL

-1940 LNEQVGTVNGNQF
+1940 LNERVGTVNGNQF

>member
-1 MVTSIYRK
+1 
-9 NGDQYMKLDALPGAK
+9 MKQDTLQGAE
-24 KYTKAHQRKKRWYR
+24 KYTKAHQRRKRWYQ
-38 VVTCLAAVVV
+38 VVTGLACVVV
-48 FCTTYAL
+48 FCTVYAL
-55 ILPAITLEKKCE
+55 ILPAITMEQTAWCGIE
-67 IPEHTHTEACYTKV
+67 EHQH
-81 ATQEKRNLAC
+81 
-91 GVDADTVI
+91 GD
-99 HHHDSSCYDEN
+99 SCYEMQLVCGYDELSN
-110 GNLWCLLPEVSA
+110 DG
-122 HVHGEDCYTVSTIEP
+122 HIHTDDCYNEEQV
-137 PHVHTAECYARE
+137 
-149 RGELICTES
+149 LIC
-158 TEPVHLHTEVC
+158 
-169 YSESRNL
+169 N
-176 TCGQEES
+176 Q
-183 SGHSH
+183 
-188 GEGCYDESGELICT
+188 
-202 LEESA
+202 EESA
-207 GHCHDDACY
+207 GHVHDESCVETEQRLVCSEEHEHTTDCY
-216 TITRETSCGMAEEP
+216 ETVVS
-230 AHQHSD
+230 
-236 ECYQWTETLICGLSD
+236 YICGLA
-251 QPVEMESPE
+251 ESEGAHLHGPE
-260 PVLTCGR
+260 
-267 EEILL
+267 
-272 HEHTADCYNEN
+272 
-283 GALTCGKIQVL
+283 
-294 EHQHTDAC
+294 C
-302 FETVEEPVDTEA
+302 FETQQVLICDIPEGESSESAGQEA
-314 LTCTLPEDE
+314 
-323 NHTHGPLCHGTWE
+323 
-336 LTCGMEEHV
+336 HV
-345 HGENCVVDADAF
+345 HTDDCYERVLIC
-357 CDKGAHTHDE
+357 
-367 TCLDENGNQVC
+367 Q
-378 GLEEHTHTLSCYSD
+378 LEEHEHSLACYSN
-392 PEADVE
+392 PEADLESAGLWERSVSGVE
-398 TREQWE
+398 
-404 QTFAEVTLT
+404 LT
-413 GDWRQDVIA
+413 GIWADDIVSIA
-422 IAATQ
+422 QTQ

-551 QISFRADAA
+551 QISFRADAV

-583 AGDSIMLMAENSGNS
+583 ADDSIMPMAENSGNS

-676 TDENGEIIG
+676 TDENGEKIG

-692 ILTIDFDDEW
+692 ILTIDFYDEW
-702 LQVQNANNVTVISG
+702 LQVQNTNNVTVISG

-1102 NPPENF
+1102 NPLENF
-1108 TAPAGSYLYTVL
+1108 TVPAGSYLYTVL

-1285 GTYLQDYLQTGS
+1285 GTYMQDYLRTGS
-1297 DYSYIRAD
+1297 DYSFIRAD

-1331 SGKLTEVENDF
+1331 SGQLTEVENDF
-1342 YSVEYVIGEKTQD
+1342 YSVEYAIGEKTQD
-1355 RSSVTIKMEKTLPLD
+1355 YSYVTVKMEKTLPLD
-1370 RKSLYIFIKTA
+1370 GKSLYIFIKTA

-1394 LYYRNYLR
+1394 LYYRNFLR

-1413 GRADDILYEGTN
+1413 GRANDILYEGTN

-1630 DLLAGTDYL
+1630 DLLADTDYL

-1940 LNEQVGTVNGNQF
+1940 LNERVGTVNGNQF

>member
-1 MVTSIYRK
+1 
-9 NGDQYMKLDALPGAK
+9 MKLDALPGAK

-81 ATQEKRNLAC
+81 TTREKRNLAC
-91 GVDADTVI
+91 GVEADTVI
-99 HHHDSSCYDEN
+99 HYHDSSCYDEN

-188 GEGCYDESGELICT
+188 GEGCYDENGELICT

-345 HGENCVVDADAF
+345 HGENCVVDEDTF
-357 CDKGAHTHDE
+357 CGKAAHTHDE

-398 TREQWE
+398 TWEQWE
-404 QTFAEVTLT
+404 QAFAEVTLT

-422 IAATQ
+422 IAETQ
-427 LGYEES
+427 LGYTES
-433 IQNYIVTEDGEVK
+433 TRNYAVWEDGTTH
-446 GITRYGQW
+446 GYTRYGQW

-551 QISFRADAA
+551 QISFRADVA

-583 AGDSIMLMAENSGNS
+583 ADDSIMPMAENSGNS
-598 AEPVDV
+598 VEPVDV

-810 GVGSEAETLTSTGSP
+810 GVGSEAENLTSTGSP

-1285 GTYLQDYLQTGS
+1285 GTYMQDYLQTGS
-1297 DYSYIRAD
+1297 DYSFIRAD

-1331 SGKLTEVENDF
+1331 SGQLTEVENDF
-1342 YSVEYVIGEKTQD
+1342 YSVEYAIGEKTQD
-1355 RSSVTIKMEKTLPLD
+1355 YSYVTVKMEKTLPLD
-1370 RKSLYIFIKTA
+1370 GKSLYIFIKTA
-1381 PAFLPPHPFFGSP
+1381 PAFLPPHPFFGNP

-1413 GRADDILYEGTN
+1413 GRAEDILYEGTN

-1630 DLLAGTDYL
+1630 DLLADTDYL

-1771 NGTFTPTEGKTWTG
+1771 NGTFTPTDGKTWTG

-2009 YTHSKRRKGEST
+2009 YTHSKRRQGEST

>member
-1 MVTSIYRK
+1 
-9 NGDQYMKLDALPGAK
+9 MKQDALQGAE
-24 KYTKAHQRKKRWYR
+24 KYTKAHQRRKRWYQ
-38 VVTCLAAVVV
+38 VVTGLACVVV
-48 FCTTYAL
+48 FCTVYAL
-55 ILPAITLEKKCE
+55 ILPAITMEQTAWCGIE
-67 IPEHTHTEACYTKV
+67 EHQHGDSCYEMQLVCGYDELSNDGHIHT
-81 ATQEKRNLAC
+81 
-91 GVDADTVI
+91 DD
-99 HHHDSSCYDEN
+99 CYDE
-110 GNLWCLLPEVSA
+110 EQV
-122 HVHGEDCYTVSTIEP
+122 
-137 PHVHTAECYARE
+137 
-149 RGELICTES
+149 LIC
-158 TEPVHLHTEVC
+158 
-169 YSESRNL
+169 N
-176 TCGQEES
+176 Q
-183 SGHSH
+183 
-188 GEGCYDESGELICT
+188 
-202 LEESA
+202 EESA
-207 GHCHDDACY
+207 GHIHD
-216 TITRETSCGMAEEP
+216 ESCI
-230 AHQHSD
+230 D
-236 ECYQWTETLICGLSD
+236 TEQQLVCS
-251 QPVEMESPE
+251 EN
-260 PVLTCGR
+260 
-267 EEILL
+267 
-272 HEHTADCYNEN
+272 HEHTTDCYETVVSYICGMTEGD
-283 GALTCGKIQVL
+283 GAHLHGP
-294 EHQHTDAC
+294 EC
-302 FETVEEPVDTEA
+302 FETQQVLICDIPEGESSESAGQEA
-314 LTCTLPEDE
+314 
-323 NHTHGPLCHGTWE
+323 
-336 LTCGMEEHV
+336 HV
-345 HGENCVVDADAF
+345 HTDDCYEKVLIC
-357 CDKGAHTHDE
+357 
-367 TCLDENGNQVC
+367 Q
-378 GLEEHTHTLSCYSD
+378 LEEHEHSLACYSN
-392 PEADVE
+392 PEADLESAGLWERSVSGVE
-398 TREQWE
+398 
-404 QTFAEVTLT
+404 LT
-413 GDWRQDVIA
+413 GIWADDIVSIA
-422 IAATQ
+422 QTQ

-433 IQNYIVTEDGEVK
+433 IQNYIVTEDGEMK

-576 ADTDAVA
+576 ADTDAMA
-583 AGDSIMLMAENSGNS
+583 ADDSIMPMAENSGNS

-725 PAALDDEGKGKLV
+725 PAVLDDEGKGKLV

-1233 VTASKDVIL
+1233 VTVSKDVIL

-1285 GTYLQDYLQTGS
+1285 GTYMQDYLQTGS
-1297 DYSYIRAD
+1297 DYSFIRAD

-1331 SGKLTEVENDF
+1331 SGQLTEVENDF
-1342 YSVEYVIGEKTQD
+1342 YSVEYAIGEKTQD
-1355 RSSVTIKMEKTLPLD
+1355 YSYVTVKMEKTLPLD
-1370 RKSLYIFIKTA
+1370 GKSLYIFIKTA
-1381 PAFLPPHPFFGSP
+1381 PAFLPPHPFFGNP

-1402 TSDDGQNWTER
+1402 TSDDGQNWTKR
-1413 GRADDILYEGTN
+1413 GRAEDILYEGTN

-1440 IQETTSGSVGTI
+1440 IQETTSGNVGTI

-1580 NNQVILYGEDG
+1580 NNQVILYGEDS

-1709 AHWEGYASTSS
+1709 AHWDGYASTSS

-1729 YAAGGTAVGSST
+1729 YAAGGTAVGSPT

-1812 KAPDGYVLDAAPHYF
+1812 KAPDGYVLDVAPHYF

-1940 LNEQVGTVNGNQF
+1940 LNERVGTVNGNQF

-2009 YTHSKRRKGEST
+2009 YTHSKRRKRGST

>member
-1 MVTSIYRK
+1 
-9 NGDQYMKLDALPGAK
+9 MKLDALPGAE
-24 KYTKAHQRKKRWYR
+24 KYTKAHRRKKRWYR

-55 ILPAITLEKKCE
+55 ILPAITLEKKCQ
-67 IPEHTHTEACYTKV
+67 IPEHTHTDACYTQV
-81 ATQEKRNLAC
+81 TTREKRNLTC
-91 GVDADTVI
+91 GVTADTVI
-99 HHHDSSCYDEN
+99 HHHDAACYDKN
-110 GNLWCLLPEVSA
+110 GNLWCPLTEVSA
-122 HVHGEDCYTVSTIEP
+122 HVHGEDCYTVPAIEP

-158 TEPVHLHTEVC
+158 TEPVHLHTEEC

-188 GEGCYDESGELICT
+188 GEGCYDENGELICT

-345 HGENCVVDADAF
+345 HGENCVVDEDAF
-357 CDKGAHTHDE
+357 CGKGAHTHDE

-533 SDTGTLT
+533 SDTGTLN

-576 ADTDAVA
+576 ADTDAMA
-583 AGDSIMLMAENSGNS
+583 ADDSIMPMAENSGNS

-738 LGDVTIIAQFEEDIA
+738 FGDVTIIAQFEEDIA

-810 GVGSEAETLTSTGSP
+810 GVGSEAENLTSTGSP

-886 QAYAAQYPKENS
+886 QAYAAQYPKEKS

-920 EDGSYTIAYTVV
+920 EDGSYTITYTVV
-932 AQANKGNLFTL
+932 AQANKSNLFTL

-948 DDCLNDPE
+948 EDCLNDPE

-970 DGSFLYFIGTSASGT
+970 DGSFQYFIGTSASGT
-985 GTALTPTMHEDG
+985 ATALTPTMYEDG

-1008 PGEAL
+1008 PGEAR

-1035 INNSVKAFS
+1035 INNSIKAFS

-1081 IDISISGR
+1081 SDISISGR

-1108 TAPAGSYLYTVL
+1108 TAPSGSYLYTVL
-1120 VNELGDWN
+1120 VNELGDWD

-1135 DKLDGTYMQFVGYV
+1135 DRIDGTYMQFVGYV
-1149 KVEALDIKNGNSVVD
+1149 KVEALDTENGNSVVD

-1174 SFNFTMAQLGLT
+1174 SFNFTMAQLGRT
-1186 GNNYSYRLSYYAQP
+1186 GNNYAYRLSYYAQP

-1285 GTYLQDYLQTGS
+1285 GTYMQDYLRTGS

-1331 SGKLTEVENDF
+1331 SGQLTEVENDF
-1342 YSVEYVIGEKTQD
+1342 YSVEYVIGERTQD
-1355 RSSVTIKMEKTLPLD
+1355 TSSVTIKMEKTLPLD
-1370 RKSLYIFIKTA
+1370 GESLYIIIKTA
-1381 PAFLPPHPFFGSP
+1381 PAFLPPHPWFGSP
-1394 LYYRNYLR
+1394 LYYYNYLR
-1402 TSDDGQNWTER
+1402 TSDDGQNWNER
-1413 GRADDILYEGTN
+1413 GRAQDILYEGTN

-1435 FNGES
+1435 FNGKS

-1491 LAYLRVLSRGSQ
+1491 LAYLRVLSRGSR

-1547 VAGRVVNNCAVTFQ
+1547 VAGRVANNCAVTFQ

-1696 QVKPGVKVAIRND
+1696 QAKPGVKVAIRND

-1741 PTVEIIKYDSG
+1741 PTAEIIKYDSG

-1771 NGTFTPTEGKTWTG
+1771 NGTFTPTEGKTWAG

-1795 GADPLM
+1795 GADSLM

-1806 YRIVET
+1806 YRIIET

-1940 LNEQVGTVNGNQF
+1940 LNERVGTVNGNQF

-2009 YTHSKRRKGEST
+2009 YTHSKRRKGKST
-2021 FS
+2021 FY

>member
-1 MVTSIYRK
+1 
-9 NGDQYMKLDALPGAK
+9 MKRDILRDAE
-24 KYTKAHQRKKRWYR
+24 KYTKAHQRKKRWHQ
-38 VVTCLAAVVV
+38 VVTVLACVVV

-55 ILPAITLEKKCE
+55 ILPAITMEKQCD
-67 IPEHTHTEACYTKV
+67 IPEHTHTEACYTQVTSVEKKV
-81 ATQEKRNLAC
+81 PVCSAETLEIHQHTDSC
-91 GVDADTVI
+91 YDADGNLICGYANFVV
-99 HHHDSSCYDEN
+99 HHHDSTCYDEN
-110 GNLWCLLPEVSA
+110 GNLWCQLPEIETHEHTDSCYAMVEGTSEE
-122 HVHGEDCYTVSTIEP
+122 VHTHTDACYTLEQ
-137 PHVHTAECYARE
+137 
-149 RGELICTES
+149 GELVCTES
-158 TEPVHLHTEVC
+158 TESAHVHTDDC
-169 YSESRNL
+169 YEWNRVL
-176 TCGQEES
+176 TCDLPTEPEES
-183 SGHSH
+183 
-188 GEGCYDESGELICT
+188 D
-202 LEESA
+202 
-207 GHCHDDACY
+207 
-216 TITRETSCGMAEEP
+216 AEEDAEP
-230 AHQHSD
+230 VLVCTKPEIVLHRHTSD
-236 ECYQWTETLICGLSD
+236 CFDADGNLICG
-251 QPVEMESPE
+251 Q
-260 PVLTCGR
+260 
-267 EEILL
+267 
-272 HEHTADCYNEN
+272 
-283 GALTCGKIQVL
+283 IQVL

-302 FETVEEPVDTEA
+302 FETVTEPIDTEA
-314 LTCTLPEDE
+314 LTCTNTDPDHV
-323 NHTHGPLCHGTWE
+323 HTALCYGTWE
-336 LTCGMEEHV
+336 LTCGMEEHTHSEACTQSEPEETV
-345 HGENCVVDADAF
+345 F
-357 CDKGAHTHDE
+357 CGKDAHTHGE
-367 TCLDENGNQVC
+367 GCWDENGELVC
-378 GLEEHTHTLSCYSD
+378 TLEEHSHSLACYSD
-392 PEADVE
+392 PSADVE
-398 TREQWE
+398 TAEIWE
-404 QTFAEVTLT
+404 QTFADVTLT
-413 GDWRQDVIA
+413 GNWRQDVIA
-422 IAATQ
+422 IAESQ
-427 LGYEES
+427 LGYTES
-433 IQNYIVTEDGEVK
+433 TRNYAVWEDGTTH
-446 GITRYGQW
+446 GYTRYGTW
-454 YGDPYGD
+454 FGSPYED
-461 WSGMFASFCLNY
+461 WSAMFASFCLYY
-473 AQIPAS
+473 ADIPVNAFPYGS
-479 AVPRGEYCQDW
+479 DCEEWLTDMA
-490 ISALSDCGLYRAAGS
+490 DCGLYTEAGS
-505 CSPLRG
+505 TAPASG
-511 DIVFLDQDYDGCAEL
+511 DLVFLDRDHDGTTDH
-526 AGFVSAV
+526 AGFVASVSESGAV
-533 SDTGTLT
+533 R
-540 VIEGDYNDAVA
+540 VIAGDWDNSVT
-551 QISFRADAA
+551 QVS
-560 EIIGYGLLA
+560 
-569 EHTDELS
+569 
-576 ADTDAVA
+576 VA
-583 AGDSIMLMAENSGNS
+583 AGDAELLGFVSMPESAAEASEHDAVLLTEDSGAASNGNS
-598 AEPVDV
+598 IDV
-604 SNYITGATLFYREA
+604 SQYITGAKLFYHP
-618 AGEEWITV
+618 AGSEEWIEV

-725 PAALDDEGKGKLV
+725 PAALDDDSKGTLV

-768 IVESEDGNYAEYT
+768 IVESEDGDYAEYT
-781 LTVTAGKEGCPQV
+781 LTVTAGEEGCPQV

-810 GVGSEAETLTSTGSP
+810 GVGSEVVTLTSTGSP
-825 GETIAVGKAHGTVCI
+825 GETIAVGKTHGTVRI
-840 DASGDLVWEIGDM
+840 DDSGDLVWEIGDM

-886 QAYAAQYPKENS
+886 QAYAAQYPKEKS

-920 EDGSYTIAYTVV
+920 EDGSYTITYTVV
-932 AQANKGNLFTL
+932 AQANKSNLFTL

-948 DDCLNDPE
+948 EDCLNDPE

-970 DGSFLYFIGTSASGT
+970 DGSFQYFIGTSASGT
-985 GTALTPTMHEDG
+985 ATALTPTMYEDG

-1008 PGEAL
+1008 PGEAR

-1035 INNSVKAFS
+1035 INNSIKAFS

-1089 VFDATGTEPVEEI
+1089 AFDATGTEPVEEI

-1135 DKLDGTYMQFVGYV
+1135 DKLNGTYMQFVGYV
-1149 KVEALDIKNGNSVVD
+1149 KVEALDIKNGNSVVN

-1233 VTASKDVIL
+1233 VTVSKDVIL

-1260 TSSSGNY
+1260 TSSSGSY

-1285 GTYLQDYLQTGS
+1285 GTYMQDYLQTGS
-1297 DYSYIRAD
+1297 DYSFIRAD

-1316 ESDLTGFTDLNAALN
+1316 ESDLTRFTDLNAALN
-1331 SGKLTEVENDF
+1331 SGQLTEVENDF
-1342 YSVEYVIGEKTQD
+1342 YSVEYAIGEKTQD
-1355 RSSVTIKMEKTLPLD
+1355 YSYVTVKMEKTLPLD
-1370 RKSLYIFIKTA
+1370 GKSLYIFIKTA
-1381 PAFLPPHPFFGSP
+1381 PAFLPPHPFFGNP

-1402 TSDDGQNWTER
+1402 TSDDGQNWTKR
-1413 GRADDILYEGTN
+1413 GRAEDILYEGTN

-1440 IQETTSGSVGTI
+1440 IQETTSGNVGTI

-1606 TLKKTVETGARTL
+1606 TLKKTVETGTRTL

-1709 AHWEGYASTSS
+1709 AHWGGYASTSS

-1827 LVAKANAD
+1827 LVAKAND
-1835 GSYPEYP
+1835 DDSYPEYP

-1940 LNEQVGTVNGNQF
+1940 LNERVGTVNGNQF

-2009 YTHSKRRKGEST
+2009 YTHSKRRQGEST

>member
-1 MVTSIYRK
+1 MQNKLLSQVGKYEENRK
-9 NGDQYMKLDALPGAK
+9 HHKSWLRIVSALA
-24 KYTKAHQRKKRWYR
+24 
-38 VVTCLAAVVV
+38 CVVV
-48 FCTTYAL
+48 FVTTYML
-55 ILPAITLEKKCE
+55 ILPAVTLEQTAYYGCE
-67 IPEHTHTEACYTKV
+67 EH
-81 ATQEKRNLAC
+81 Q
-91 GVDADTVI
+91 
-99 HHHDSSCYDEN
+99 
-110 GNLWCLLPEVSA
+110 
-122 HVHGEDCYTVSTIEP
+122 HG
-137 PHVHTAECYARE
+137 
-149 RGELICTES
+149 
-158 TEPVHLHTEVC
+158 
-169 YSESRNL
+169 
-176 TCGQEES
+176 
-183 SGHSH
+183 
-188 GEGCYDESGELICT
+188 
-202 LEESA
+202 
-207 GHCHDDACY
+207 DACY
-216 TITRETSCGMAEEP
+216 E
-230 AHQHSD
+230 
-236 ECYQWTETLICGLSD
+236 ETLICGYGETGHIHTDECYQEQQTLICG
-251 QPVEMESPE
+251 QGESAGHIHDE
-260 PVLTCGR
+260 SCVSIEKNLICT
-267 EEILL
+267 ED
-272 HEHTADCYNEN
+272 HEHTDSCY
-283 GALTCGKIQVL
+283 
-294 EHQHTDAC
+294 
-302 FETVEEPVDTEA
+302 ETTEVY
-314 LTCTLPEDE
+314 
-323 NHTHGPLCHGTWE
+323 
-336 LTCGMEEHV
+336 TCGMNE
-345 HGENCVVDADAF
+345 GD
-357 CDKGAHTHDE
+357 GAHTHSSECYE
-367 TCLDENGNQVC
+367 TTRELICGGSENEHVHTEECYKKTLVC
-378 GLEEHTHTLSCYSD
+378 QLEEHEHSLACYAN
-392 PEADVE
+392 PNADVE
-398 TREQWE
+398 SASVWE
-404 QTFAEVTLT
+404 QSVSGAELT
-413 GDWRQDVIA
+413 GIWADDVLA
-422 IAATQ
+422 VAQTQ

-583 AGDSIMLMAENSGNS
+583 ADDSIMPMAENSGNS

-671 KDGDM
+671 KNGDM
-676 TDENGEIIG
+676 TDGNGEIIG

-738 LGDVTIIAQFEEDIA
+738 FGDVTIIAQFEEDIA
-753 AKNGTVALTKSVSPK
+753 AKNGTVALKKSVSPK

-810 GVGSEAETLTSTGSP
+810 GVGSEAQTLTSTGSP

-1068 WAKKLVGEALTED
+1068 WAKKFVGEALTED

-1285 GTYLQDYLQTGS
+1285 GTYMQDYLQTGS
-1297 DYSYIRAD
+1297 AYSYIRAD

-1316 ESDLTGFTDLNAALN
+1316 ESDLMGFTDLNAALN
-1331 SGKLTEVENDF
+1331 SGQLTEVENDF

-1355 RSSVTIKMEKTLPLD
+1355 YSYATIKMEKTLPLD
-1370 RKSLYIFIKTA
+1370 GKSLYIFIKTA

-1394 LYYRNYLR
+1394 LHYYNSLR

-1413 GRADDILYEGTN
+1413 GRAVDILYEGTN
-1425 LWKKVGAVFK
+1425 LWKKVGAAFK

-1696 QVKPGVKVAIRND
+1696 QVKPGVKAAIRND
-1709 AHWEGYASTSS
+1709 AHWKGYASTSS

-1940 LNEQVGTVNGNQF
+1940 LNERVGTVNGNQF
-1953 KVSYSDSAMVTI
+1953 KASYSDSAMVTI